1 MLQLKNIV
9 KTYTVGDTV
18 VHALN
23 GISLNFRNS
32 EFVSI
37 LGPSG
42 CGKTTTLNI
51 IGGLD
56 RYTSGDLLINGKSTT
71 MYKDRDWDTYRN
83 HSIGFVFQSYNLIPH
98 QSVLSNVE
106 LALTVSGVPKA
117 ERRRRARE
125 ALEKVGLGDQLSKR
139 PSQMSGGQMQRVSIA
154 RALVN
159 DPDILLADEP
169 TGALDTVTS
178 VQIMELLKEISKDKL
193 VIMVTHNPELAE
205 AYSTRIVQLRDGNL
219 IGDSDPYE
227 PDEAEINAVRS
238 APPKYAKG
246 KARMSTKTAFSLSLN
261 NLMTKKAR
269 TFLTSF
275 AGSIG
280 IIGIALILS
289 LSTGINNFIDQVQ
302 EDTLSTYPITIY
314 KTEQDYAALMG
325 AMQQTQ
331 ENVEGR
337 EPDDHTI
344 YIDDSLDQMMSATT
358 STVENN
364 LPAFKEFLDDH
375 ADELEDY
382 VLDIR
387 YTYNYTL
394 KVFSE
399 DGKTQVNP
407 TTIFENMGPAMGGI
421 SDMMGAMGSM
431 GGGFTIFDQM
441 IDNEDLI
448 HSQYELVGS
457 DSEWADD
464 PTEIMLVLDKNNA
477 ISNMVLYMLGI
488 KDQTE
493 IADILIEMFTNPD
506 YKVPKTDP
514 MDVEDFIGMTFLVV
528 PDSAYF
534 YESEDTFTVDGKVH
548 HIWKDVRNDPD
559 YDAEKFVKENGVE
572 ITISG
577 VIRPSTN
584 AMAASISSPIAYNTS
599 LQAYM
604 QEIIRESDVVRAQE
618 KLPGYDITTG
628 LEFDEGQYLGLSD
641 SEKADL
647 FDDFIHNNDEVMIQI
662 MLDYIKAA
670 EEKPDE
676 DSPVASMTK
685 DEKIT
690 YVMEQFDSLA
700 DTHPELFKSIMVGM
714 TKQSMVEQGMDQA
727 SIDRILVLFDSMS
740 ASDLKN
746 AMAQAGNSSDG
757 EKALRGYLQSLTEDE
772 LGKMVNQIMGNQIT
786 DDTDIRDRYTDEQ
799 LIQAFKLS
807 YLDYSDEQKAILY
820 NEYMPNTLSKNDMDD
835 VMEMLGW
842 YLDEEPASIS
852 IYSKDF
858 ASKDYIAALIDQYNA
873 DCEQDGHEEDAIHY
887 TDLIGLMMS
896 SITIIIDV
904 ISYVLI
910 AFVSIS
916 LVVSSIMIGIITYIS
931 VLERTKEIGILRS
944 IGASK
949 GDISKVFNAETAIVG
964 FAAGM
969 IGIIITVLL
978 NFPIS
983 WIVQGLSGMSGIN
996 AVLPWWGALG
1006 LVAISMALTLIAGLF
1021 PAALASKKDPVEA
1034 LRTE

>member
-106 LALTVSGVPKA
+106 LALTVSGVPRA

-169 TGALDTVTS
+169 TGALDTATS

-219 IGDSDPYE
+219 IGDTDPYE
-227 PDEAEINAVRS
+227 PTEQEIHEVRT
-238 APPKYAKG
+238 APPRVAKG
-246 KARMSTKTAFSLSLN
+246 KAKMATKTAFSLSLN

-314 KTEQDYAALMG
+314 KTEQDYSALMG

-337 EPDDHTI
+337 EPDDHTV
-344 YIDDSLDQMMSATT
+344 YIDDSMDQFVSAST
-358 STVENN
+358 SKVENN
-364 LPAFKEFLDDH
+364 LPAFKEFLDEH
-375 ADELEDY
+375 ADELRNY

-394 KVFSE
+394 RVYSE

-407 TTIFENMGPAMGGI
+407 TTIFENMGPAFSDI
-421 SDMMGAMGSM
+421 SNMMGALGSM
-431 GGGFTIFDQM
+431 GGGFNTFEQM
-441 IDNEDLI
+441 IDNEELI
-448 HSQYELVGS
+448 QSQYELVG
-457 DSEWADD
+457 DNSEWADD

-477 ISNMVLYMLGI
+477 ISNMTLYMLGI
-488 KDQTE
+488 KDQSE
-493 IADILIEMFTNPD
+493 IADMLVELFTNPD
-506 YKVPKTDP
+506 YVIPKTEP
-514 MDVEDFIGMTFLVV
+514 FDVDDFIGMTFLVV
-528 PDSAYF
+528 PDSAYY
-534 YESEDTFTVDGKVH
+534 YESEDTFTVDGKVY
-548 HIWKDVRNDPD
+548 HIWRDVRNDPD
-559 YDAEKFVKENGVE
+559 FDSEKFVKEHGVE

-577 VIRPSTN
+577 LIRPSKD
-584 AMAASISSPIAYNTS
+584 AMAASISSPIAYNTT
-599 LQAYM
+599 LQSYM
-604 QEIIRESDVVRAQE
+604 QEIIRESDVVHAQE
-618 KLPGYDITTG
+618 QIPEYDVTTG
-628 LEFDEGQYLGLSD
+628 KEFDRGQYLGLSTH
-641 SEKADL
+641 EKALL
-647 FDDFIHNNDEVMIQI
+647 FNDYILGNNDAIVEI
-662 MLDYIKAA
+662 MVDYIKASNQGN
-670 EEKPDE
+670 EQ
-676 DSPVASMTK
+676 DSPSAGMTK
-685 DEKIT
+685 DEKVT
-690 YVMEQFDSLA
+690 YVMEQFESLA
-700 DTHPELFKSIMVGM
+700 DSHPDVYKSIMLGM
-714 TKQSMVEQGMDQA
+714 MKQTMGDQYNSFA
-727 SIDRILVLFDSMS
+727 SYFENMS
-740 ASDLKN
+740 AQELK
-746 AMAQAGNSSDG
+746 AMMSQYGNSSTEG
-757 EKALRGYLQSLTEDE
+757 EKALRGYLQSLSDAQ
-772 LGKMVNQIMGNQIT
+772 LNSMVNQIMGGS
-786 DDTDIRDRYTDEQ
+786 DSVDIRDQYTDEQ
-799 LIQAFKLS
+799 LVDAFMKS
-807 YLDYSDEQKAILY
+807 YVGYSDAQKAILY
-820 NEYMPNTLSKNDMDD
+820 DEYMPNMLSENSKDE
-835 VMEMLGW
+835 VMAMFGW

-858 ASKDYIAALIDQYNA
+858 ASKDYIADMIKQYNK
-873 DCEQDGHEEDAIHY
+873 DCEADGREGDSIHY
-887 TDLIGLMMS
+887 TDIIGLMMS

-964 FAAGM
+964 FIAGM
-969 IGIIITVLL
+969 IGITVTVLL

-983 WIVQGLSGMSGIN
+983 WFVQWLAGMSGIN

-1006 LVAISMALTLIAGLF
+1006 LVAISMILTLIAGLF
-1021 PAALASKKDPVEA
+1021 PATLASKKDPVEA

>member
-9 KTYTVGDTV
+9 KTYTVGDNV
-18 VHALN
+18 VNALG

-205 AYSTRIVQLRDGNL
+205 QYSTRIVNLRDGHV

-227 PDEAEINAVRS
+227 PDESEVNAART
-238 APPKYAKG
+238 APPKVTKG
-246 KARMSTKTAFSLSLN
+246 KARMSTKTAFALSLN

-289 LSTGINNFIDQVQ
+289 LSTGINLFIDHVQ
-302 EDTLSTYPITIY
+302 EDTLSTYPITVY
-314 KTEQDYAALMG
+314 KTEQDYTALLG

-331 ENVEGR
+331 EDMAGR

-344 YIDDSLDQMMSATT
+344 YVDDSLAHMMSAT
-358 STVENN
+358 SSRVENN

-394 KVFSE
+394 KVYSE

-407 TTIFENMGPAMGGI
+407 TTIFENMGPAF
-421 SDMMGAMGSM
+421 SDLSGMMGAMGN
-431 GGGFTIFDQM
+431 FNTFEQM
-441 IDNEDLI
+441 IDNEELI
-448 HSQYELVGS
+448 QSQYELVGK
-457 DSEWADD
+457 DSKWADD

-477 ISNMVLYMLGI
+477 VSNMVLYMLGI
-488 KDQTE
+488 HDQKE
-493 IADILIEMFTNPD
+493 IADILVKIFTDPD
-506 YKVPKTDP
+506 YQVPEVAP
-514 MDVEDFIGMTFLVV
+514 MDVDDFIGMTFLVV
-528 PDSAYF
+528 PDSAYY
-534 YESEDTFTVDGKVH
+534 YESEETFTVDGKVH

-559 YDAEKFVKENGVE
+559 YDAEKFVRDNGVE
-572 ITISG
+572 ITITG
-577 VIRPSTN
+577 VIRPSKD

-599 LQAYM
+599 LQSYM
-604 QEIIRESDVVRAQE
+604 QEIIRDSDVVRAQE
-618 KLPGYDITTG
+618 KLPDYDITTG
-628 LEFDEGQYLGLSD
+628 KEFDKGQYLGLSAK
-641 SEKADL
+641 EKADL
-647 FDDFIHNNDEVMIQI
+647 FDAFIKDNNETMIQI
-662 MLDYIKAA
+662 MVDYIKAA
-670 EEKPDE
+670 EQKPE
-676 DSPVASMTK
+676 QDSEIAQMSK
-685 DEKIT
+685 DDKINFI
-690 YVMEQFDSLA
+690 MEQFATLSESAPDVY
-700 DTHPELFKSIMVGM
+700 KSIMLGM
-714 TKQSMVEQGMDQA
+714 MKQSMGAAYDSYAGYFE
-727 SIDRILVLFDSMS
+727 SMS
-740 ASDLKN
+740 AEQLK
-746 AMAQAGNSSDG
+746 ALMEQSGGSATES
-757 EKALRGYLQSLTEDE
+757 EKALRGYLQSLTDDE
-772 LGKMVNQIMGNQIT
+772 LTSTITKIKGGNAES
-786 DDTDIRDRYTDEQ
+786 DDVRDRYTDEQ
-799 LIQAFKLS
+799 LVEAFLAS
-807 YLDYSDEQKAILY
+807 YAAYTDEQKAILY
-820 NEYMPNTLSKNDMDD
+820 DEYMPDMLSPNSTDR
-835 VMEMLGW
+835 VMAMFGW
-842 YLDEEPASIS
+842 YLDEQPASIS
-852 IYSKDF
+852 IYSKNF
-858 ASKDYIAALIDQYNA
+858 ASKDHIAALIDQYNK
-873 DCEQDGHEEDAIHY
+873 DCEEDGREEDTIHY

-949 GDISKVFNAETAIVG
+949 SDISKVFNAETAIVG
-964 FAAGM
+964 FIAGM
-969 IGIIITVLL
+969 IGITVTILL

-983 WIVQGLSGMSGIN
+983 WIVQALAKMPGIN
-996 AVLPWWGALG
+996 AVLPWWGGVG
-1006 LVAISMALTLIAGLF
+1006 LVAISMGLTLIAGLF
-1021 PAALASKKDPVEA
+1021 PAWLASKKDPVEA

>member
-9 KTYTVGDTV
+9 KTYTVGDNV
-18 VHALN
+18 VNALG

-205 AYSTRIVQLRDGNL
+205 QYSTRIVNLRDGHV

-227 PDEAEINAVRS
+227 PDEREVNAART
-238 APPKYAKG
+238 APPKVTKG
-246 KARMSTKTAFSLSLN
+246 KARMSTKTAFALSLN

-289 LSTGINNFIDQVQ
+289 LSTGINLFIDHVQ

-314 KTEQDYAALMG
+314 KTEQDYAALLG

-331 ENVEGR
+331 EDMAGR

-344 YIDDSLDQMMSATT
+344 YVDDSLAHMMSAT
-358 STVENN
+358 SSRVENN

-394 KVFSE
+394 KVYSE

-407 TTIFENMGPAMGGI
+407 TTIFENMGPAF
-421 SDMMGAMGSM
+421 SDLSGMMGAMGN
-431 GGGFTIFDQM
+431 FNTFEQM
-441 IDNEDLI
+441 IDNEELI
-448 HSQYELVGS
+448 QSQYELVGK
-457 DSEWADD
+457 DSKWADD

-477 ISNMVLYMLGI
+477 VSNMVLYMLGI
-488 KDQTE
+488 HDQKE
-493 IADILIEMFTNPD
+493 IADILVKIFTDPD
-506 YKVPKTDP
+506 YQVPEVAP
-514 MDVEDFIGMTFLVV
+514 MDVDDFIGMTFLVV
-528 PDSAYF
+528 PDSAYY
-534 YESEDTFTVDGKVH
+534 YESEETFTVDGKVH

-559 YDAEKFVKENGVE
+559 YDAEKFVRDNGVE
-572 ITISG
+572 ITITG
-577 VIRPSTN
+577 VIRPSKD

-599 LQAYM
+599 LQSYM
-604 QEIIRESDVVRAQE
+604 QEIIRDSDVVRAQE
-618 KLPGYDITTG
+618 KLPDYDITTG
-628 LEFDEGQYLGLSD
+628 KEFDKGQYLGLSAK
-641 SEKADL
+641 EKADL
-647 FDDFIHNNDEVMIQI
+647 FDTFIKDNNETMIQI
-662 MLDYIKAA
+662 MVDYIKAA
-670 EEKPDE
+670 EQKPE
-676 DSPVASMTK
+676 QDSEIAQMSK
-685 DEKIT
+685 DDKINFI
-690 YVMEQFDSLA
+690 MEQFATLSESAPDVY
-700 DTHPELFKSIMVGM
+700 KSIMLGM
-714 TKQSMVEQGMDQA
+714 MKQSMGAAYDSYAGYFE
-727 SIDRILVLFDSMS
+727 SMS
-740 ASDLKN
+740 AEQLK
-746 AMAQAGNSSDG
+746 ALMEQSGGSATES
-757 EKALRGYLQSLTEDE
+757 EKALRGYLQSLTDDE
-772 LGKMVNQIMGNQIT
+772 LTSTITKIKGGNAES
-786 DDTDIRDRYTDEQ
+786 DDVRDRYTDEQ
-799 LIQAFKLS
+799 LVEAFLVS
-807 YLDYSDEQKAILY
+807 YAAYTDEQKAILY
-820 NEYMPNTLSKNDMDD
+820 DEYMPDMLSPNSTDR
-835 VMEMLGW
+835 VMAMFGW
-842 YLDEEPASIS
+842 YLDEQPASIS
-852 IYSKDF
+852 IYSKNF
-858 ASKDYIAALIDQYNA
+858 ASKDHIAALIDQYNK
-873 DCEQDGHEEDAIHY
+873 DCEEDGREEDTIHY

-949 GDISKVFNAETAIVG
+949 SDISKVFNAETAIVG
-964 FAAGM
+964 FIAGM
-969 IGIIITVLL
+969 IGITVTIML

-983 WIVQGLSGMSGIN
+983 WIVQALAKMPGIN
-996 AVLPWWGALG
+996 AVLPWWGGVG
-1006 LVAISMALTLIAGLF
+1006 LVAISMGLTLIAGLF
-1021 PAALASKKDPVEA
+1021 PAWLASKKDPVEA

>member
-9 KTYTVGDTV
+9 KTYTVGDNV
-18 VHALN
+18 VNALG

-205 AYSTRIVQLRDGNL
+205 QYSTRIVNLRDGHV

-227 PDEAEINAVRS
+227 PDESEVNAART
-238 APPKYAKG
+238 APPKVTKG
-246 KARMSTKTAFSLSLN
+246 KARMSTKTAFALSLN

-289 LSTGINNFIDQVQ
+289 LSTGINLFIDHVQ
-302 EDTLSTYPITIY
+302 EDTLSTYPITVY
-314 KTEQDYAALMG
+314 KTEQDYTALLG

-331 ENVEGR
+331 EDMAGR

-344 YIDDSLDQMMSATT
+344 YVDDSLAHMMSAT
-358 STVENN
+358 SSRVENN

-394 KVFSE
+394 KVYSE

-407 TTIFENMGPAMGGI
+407 TTIFENMGPAF
-421 SDMMGAMGSM
+421 SDLSGMMGAMGN
-431 GGGFTIFDQM
+431 FNTFEQM
-441 IDNEDLI
+441 IDNEELI
-448 HSQYELVGS
+448 QSQYELVGK
-457 DSEWADD
+457 DSKWADD

-477 ISNMVLYMLGI
+477 VSNMVLYMLGI
-488 KDQTE
+488 HDQKE
-493 IADILIEMFTNPD
+493 IADILVKIFTDPD
-506 YKVPKTDP
+506 YQVPEVAP
-514 MDVEDFIGMTFLVV
+514 MDVDDFIGMTFLVV
-528 PDSAYF
+528 PDSAYY
-534 YESEDTFTVDGKVH
+534 YESEETFTVDGKVH

-559 YDAEKFVKENGVE
+559 YDAEKFVRDNGVE
-572 ITISG
+572 ITITG
-577 VIRPSTN
+577 VIRPSKD

-599 LQAYM
+599 LQSYM
-604 QEIIRESDVVRAQE
+604 QEIIRDSDVVRAQE
-618 KLPGYDITTG
+618 KLPDYDITTG
-628 LEFDEGQYLGLSD
+628 KEFDKGQYLGLSAK
-641 SEKADL
+641 EKADL
-647 FDDFIHNNDEVMIQI
+647 FDAFIKDNNETMIQI
-662 MLDYIKAA
+662 MVDYIKAA
-670 EEKPDE
+670 EQKPE
-676 DSPVASMTK
+676 QDSEIAQMSK
-685 DEKIT
+685 DDKINFI
-690 YVMEQFDSLA
+690 MEQFATLSESAPDVY
-700 DTHPELFKSIMVGM
+700 KSIMLGM
-714 TKQSMVEQGMDQA
+714 MKQSMGAAYDSYAGYFE
-727 SIDRILVLFDSMS
+727 SMS
-740 ASDLKN
+740 AEQLK
-746 AMAQAGNSSDG
+746 ALMEQSGGSATES
-757 EKALRGYLQSLTEDE
+757 EKALRGYLQSLTDDE
-772 LGKMVNQIMGNQIT
+772 LTSTITKIKGGNAES
-786 DDTDIRDRYTDEQ
+786 DDVRDRYTDEQ
-799 LIQAFKLS
+799 LVEAFLVS
-807 YLDYSDEQKAILY
+807 YAAYTDEQKAILY
-820 NEYMPNTLSKNDMDD
+820 DEYMPDMLSPNSTDR
-835 VMEMLGW
+835 VMAMFGW
-842 YLDEEPASIS
+842 YLDEQPASIS

-858 ASKDYIAALIDQYNA
+858 ASKDHIAAMIDQYNK
-873 DCEQDGHEEDAIHY
+873 DCEEDGHEEDTIHY

-949 GDISKVFNAETAIVG
+949 SDISKVFNAETAIVG
-964 FAAGM
+964 FIAGM
-969 IGIIITVLL
+969 IGITVTILL

-983 WIVQGLSGMSGIN
+983 WIVQALAKMPGIN
-996 AVLPWWGALG
+996 AVLPWWGGIG
-1006 LVAISMALTLIAGLF
+1006 LVAISMGLTLIAGLF
-1021 PAALASKKDPVEA
+1021 PAWLASKKDPVEA

>member
-9 KTYTVGDTV
+9 KTYTVGDNV
-18 VHALN
+18 VNALG

-205 AYSTRIVQLRDGNL
+205 QYSTRIVNLRDGHV

-227 PDEAEINAVRS
+227 PDESEVNAART
-238 APPKYAKG
+238 APPKVTKG
-246 KARMSTKTAFSLSLN
+246 KARMSTKTAFALSLN

-289 LSTGINNFIDQVQ
+289 LSTGINLFIDHVQ
-302 EDTLSTYPITIY
+302 EDTLSTYPITVY
-314 KTEQDYAALMG
+314 KTEQDYTALLG

-331 ENVEGR
+331 EDMAGR

-344 YIDDSLDQMMSATT
+344 YVDDSLAHMMSAT
-358 STVENN
+358 SSRVENN

-394 KVFSE
+394 KVYSE

-407 TTIFENMGPAMGGI
+407 TTIFENMGPAF
-421 SDMMGAMGSM
+421 SDLSGMMGAMGN
-431 GGGFTIFDQM
+431 FNTFEQM
-441 IDNEDLI
+441 IDNEELI
-448 HSQYELVGS
+448 QSQYELVGK
-457 DSEWADD
+457 DSKWADD

-477 ISNMVLYMLGI
+477 VSNMVLYMLGI
-488 KDQTE
+488 HDQKE
-493 IADILIEMFTNPD
+493 IADILVKIFTDPD
-506 YKVPKTDP
+506 YKVPEVDP
-514 MDVEDFIGMTFLVV
+514 MDVDDFIGMTFLVV
-528 PDSAYF
+528 PDSAYY
-534 YESEDTFTVDGKVH
+534 YESEETFTVDGKVH

-559 YDAEKFVKENGVE
+559 YDAEKFVRDNGVE
-572 ITISG
+572 ITITG
-577 VIRPSTN
+577 VIRPSKD

-599 LQAYM
+599 LQSYM
-604 QEIIRESDVVRAQE
+604 QEIIRDSDVVRAQE
-618 KLPGYDITTG
+618 KLPDYDITTG
-628 LEFDEGQYLGLSD
+628 KEFDKGQYLGLSAK
-641 SEKADL
+641 EKADL
-647 FDDFIHNNDEVMIQI
+647 FDAFIKDNNETMIQI
-662 MLDYIKAA
+662 MVDYIKAA
-670 EEKPDE
+670 EQKPE
-676 DSPVASMTK
+676 QDSEIAQMSK
-685 DEKIT
+685 DDKINFI
-690 YVMEQFDSLA
+690 MEQFATLSESAPDVY
-700 DTHPELFKSIMVGM
+700 KSIMLGM
-714 TKQSMVEQGMDQA
+714 MKQSMGAAYDSYAGYFE
-727 SIDRILVLFDSMS
+727 SMS
-740 ASDLKN
+740 AEQLK
-746 AMAQAGNSSDG
+746 ALMEQSGGSATES
-757 EKALRGYLQSLTEDE
+757 EKALRGYLQSLTDDE
-772 LGKMVNQIMGNQIT
+772 LTSTITKIKGGNAES
-786 DDTDIRDRYTDEQ
+786 DDVRDRYTDEQ
-799 LIQAFKLS
+799 LVEAFLVS
-807 YLDYSDEQKAILY
+807 YAAYTDEQKAILY
-820 NEYMPNTLSKNDMDD
+820 DEYMPDMLSPNSTDR
-835 VMEMLGW
+835 VMAMFGW
-842 YLDEEPASIS
+842 YLDEQPASIS
-852 IYSKDF
+852 IYSKNF
-858 ASKDYIAALIDQYNA
+858 ASKDHIAALIDQYNK
-873 DCEQDGHEEDAIHY
+873 DCEEDGREEDTIHY

-949 GDISKVFNAETAIVG
+949 SDISKVFNAETAIVG
-964 FAAGM
+964 FIAGM
-969 IGIIITVLL
+969 IGITVTILL

-983 WIVQGLSGMSGIN
+983 WIVQALAKMPGIN
-996 AVLPWWGALG
+996 AVLPWWGGVG
-1006 LVAISMALTLIAGLF
+1006 LVAISMGLTLIAGLF
-1021 PAALASKKDPVEA
+1021 PAWLASKKDPVEA

>member
-9 KTYTVGDTV
+9 KTYTVGDNV
-18 VHALN
+18 VNALG

-125 ALEKVGLGDQLSKR
+125 ALEKVGLGDQLHKR

-205 AYSTRIVQLRDGNL
+205 QYSTRIVNLRDGHV

-227 PDEAEINAVRS
+227 PDEAEINAARV
-238 APPKYAKG
+238 APPKVSKG

-289 LSTGINNFIDQVQ
+289 LSTGINRFIDQVQ

-314 KTEQDYAALMG
+314 KTEQDYSALMG

-331 ENVEGR
+331 EDIKGR

-344 YIDDSLDQMMSATT
+344 YIDDSLGHMMSAT
-358 STVENN
+358 SSRVENN
-364 LPAFKEFLDDH
+364 LPAFKEFLDEH
-375 ADELEDY
+375 EDELKDY

-394 KVFSE
+394 KVFSK
-399 DGKTQVNP
+399 DGKTQVSP
-407 TTIFENMGPAMGGI
+407 TTIFDNMGPAF
-421 SDMMGAMGSM
+421 SDLSGMMGMLGNINT
-431 GGGFTIFDQM
+431 FEQM
-441 IDNEDLI
+441 IDNEELI
-448 HSQYELVGS
+448 HSQYELVGK

-464 PTEIMLVLDKNNA
+464 PTEVMLVLDKNNA
-477 ISNMVLYMLGI
+477 ISNMVLYMLGVN
-488 KDQTE
+488 DQAE
-493 IADILIEMFTNPD
+493 IADTLIKIFTDPD
-506 YKVPKTDP
+506 YEIPAVDP
-514 MDVEDFIGMTFLVV
+514 MDVDDFIGMTFLVV
-528 PDSAYF
+528 PDSAYY
-534 YESEDTFTVDGKVH
+534 YESEETFTVDGKVH

-559 YDAEKFVKENGVE
+559 YDAEKFIKQNGIEV
-572 ITISG
+572 TISG
-577 VIRPSTN
+577 VIRPSKD

-599 LQAYM
+599 LQTYM
-604 QEIIRESDVVRAQE
+604 QEIIRDSDVVRAQE
-618 KLPGYDITTG
+618 KLPDYDITTG
-628 LEFDEGQYLGLSD
+628 KEFDRGQYLGLSAF
-641 SEKADL
+641 EKAEL
-647 FDDFIHNNDEVMIQI
+647 FDAFIKDNNEVMINI
-662 MLDYIKAA
+662 MLDYLKAA
-670 EEKPDE
+670 EQKPEQD
-676 DSPVASMTK
+676 DALAGMTK
-685 DEKIT
+685 DDKIDFIIQ
-690 YVMEQFDSLA
+690 QFATMA
-700 DTHPELFKSIMVGM
+700 DTHPDLYKSIMIGM
-714 TKQSMVEQGMDQA
+714 TKHTMGSTYTD
-727 SIDRILVLFDSMS
+727 LVATMMESMS
-740 ASDLKN
+740 AAELK
-746 AMAQAGNSSDG
+746 AFMEKSGGSAAES
-757 EKALRGYLQSLTEDE
+757 EKALRGYLQSLTDE
-772 LGKMVNQIMGNQIT
+772 ELNSTVSKLKGTNT
-786 DDTDIRDRYTDEQ
+786 DSGDIRDRYTDDQ
-799 LIQAFKLS
+799 LIQAFTAV
-807 YLDYSDEQKAILY
+807 YAGYTDQQKAILY
-820 NEYMPNTLSKNDMDD
+820 DEYMPDMLSPNSVDR
-835 VMEMLGW
+835 VMSNFGW
-842 YLDEEPASIS
+842 YLDENPASIS

-858 ASKDYIAALIDQYNA
+858 ASKDYITALIDQYNKE
-873 DCEQDGHEEDAIHY
+873 CEANGHEEDAIHF
-887 TDLIGLMMS
+887 TDMIGLMMS

-916 LVVSSIMIGIITYIS
+916 LIVSSIMIGIITYIS

-949 GDISKVFNAETAIVG
+949 SDISKVFNAETAIVG
-964 FAAGM
+964 FMAGM
-969 IGIIITVLL
+969 IGIVVTILL

-983 WIVQGLSGMSGIN
+983 WIVQALADMPGIH
-996 AVLPWWGALG
+996 AVLPWWGGVG
-1006 LVAISMALTLIAGLF
+1006 LVAISMVLTLIAGLF
-1021 PAALASKKDPVEA
+1021 PAWMASKKDPVEA

>member
-9 KTYTVGDTV
+9 KTYTVGDNV
-18 VHALN
+18 VNALG

-117 ERRRRARE
+117 ERRRRAKE
-125 ALEKVGLGDQLSKR
+125 ALEKVGLGDQLGKR

-205 AYSTRIVQLRDGNL
+205 QYSTRIVNLRDGHV

-227 PDEAEINAVRS
+227 PDENEVNAARV
-238 APPKYAKG
+238 APPKVAKG
-246 KARMSTKTAFSLSLN
+246 KAKMSTKTAFSLSLN

-289 LSTGINNFIDQVQ
+289 LSTGINLFIDQVQ

-314 KTEQDYAALMG
+314 KTEQDYSALMG

-331 ENVEGR
+331 QDVEGR
-337 EPDDHTI
+337 EPDDHTVF
-344 YIDDSLDQMMSATT
+344 IDDSLDQMMSATT

-364 LPAFKEFLDDH
+364 LPAFKEFLDEH
-375 ADELEDY
+375 AEELKDY

-394 KVFSE
+394 KVYSE

-407 TTIFENMGPAMGGI
+407 TTIFENMGPAFSDL
-421 SDMMGAMGSM
+421 SDMMGALGSM
-431 GGGFTIFDQM
+431 GGGFNTFEQM
-441 IDNEDLI
+441 IDNQDLI
-448 HSQYELVGS
+448 QTQYELVGK

-477 ISNMVLYMLGI
+477 VSNMVLYMLGI
-488 KDQTE
+488 KDQSE
-493 IADILIEMFTNPD
+493 IPDMLIKIFTDPD
-506 YKVPKTDP
+506 YKIPETAP
-514 MDVEDFIGMTFLVV
+514 MDVDDFIGMTFLVV
-528 PDSAYF
+528 PDSAYY
-534 YESEDTFTVDGKVH
+534 YESEETFTVDGKVH

-559 YDAEKFVKENGVE
+559 YDAEKFVKQNGIE

-577 VIRPSTN
+577 VIRPSKD

-599 LQAYM
+599 LQTYM
-604 QEIIRESDVVRAQE
+604 QEIIRDSDVVRAQE
-618 KLPGYDITTG
+618 KLPDYDITTG
-628 LEFDEGQYLGLSD
+628 KEFDKGQYLGLSAKD
-641 SEKADL
+641 KADL
-647 FDDFIHNNDEVMIQI
+647 FDDFIKNNDEVMIQI
-662 MLDYIKAA
+662 MVDYIKAA
-670 EEKPDE
+670 EQKPE
-676 DSPVASMTK
+676 QDSEIAQMSKDDKINFIMQNMDSM
-685 DEKIT
+685 
-690 YVMEQFDSLA
+690 V
-700 DTHPELFKSIMVGM
+700 DTNPDVYKSIIIGM
-714 TKQSMVEQGMDQA
+714 TKLALGSSYNDMIAGM
-727 SIDRILVLFDSMS
+727 LEGMS
-740 ASDLKN
+740 AAELK
-746 AMAQAGNSSDG
+746 ATMENSGGSATEN
-757 EKALRGYLQSLTEDE
+757 EKSLRGYLQSLTEDE
-772 LGKMVNQIMGNQIT
+772 LTLTVTKIKGGSAGS
-786 DDTDIRDRYTDEQ
+786 DDIRDRYTDEQ
-799 LIQAFKLS
+799 LVEAFKQS
-807 YLDYSDEQKAILY
+807 YDDYSDQQKAILY
-820 NEYMPNTLSKNDMDD
+820 DEYMPNQLSPNSTDK
-835 VMEMLGW
+835 VMAMFGW
-842 YLDEEPASIS
+842 YLDENPASIS

-858 ASKDYIAALIDQYNA
+858 AAKDYIAAMIDQYNK
-873 DCEQDGHEEDAIHY
+873 DCEDGGREEDAIHY

-949 GDISKVFNAETAIVG
+949 SDISKVFNAETAIVG
-964 FAAGM
+964 FIAGM
-969 IGIIITVLL
+969 IGITVTILL

-983 WIVQGLSGMSGIN
+983 WIVQALADMPGIN
-996 AVLPWWGALG
+996 AVLPWWGGVG

-1021 PAALASKKDPVEA
+1021 PAWLASKKDPVEA

>member
-9 KTYTVGDTV
+9 KTYTVGDNV
-18 VHALN
+18 VNALG

-205 AYSTRIVQLRDGNL
+205 QYSTRIVNLRDGHV

-227 PDEAEINAVRS
+227 PDESEVNAART
-238 APPKYAKG
+238 APPKVTKG
-246 KARMSTKTAFSLSLN
+246 KARMSTKTAFALSLN

-289 LSTGINNFIDQVQ
+289 LSTGINLFIDHVQ
-302 EDTLSTYPITIY
+302 EDTLSTYPITVY
-314 KTEQDYAALMG
+314 KTEQDYTALLG

-331 ENVEGR
+331 EDMAGR

-344 YIDDSLDQMMSATT
+344 YVDDSLAHMMSAT
-358 STVENN
+358 SSRVENN

-394 KVFSE
+394 KVYSE

-407 TTIFENMGPAMGGI
+407 TTIFENMGPAF
-421 SDMMGAMGSM
+421 SDLSGMMGAMGN
-431 GGGFTIFDQM
+431 FNTFEQM
-441 IDNEDLI
+441 IDNEELI
-448 HSQYELVGS
+448 QSQYELVGK
-457 DSEWADD
+457 DSKWADD

-477 ISNMVLYMLGI
+477 VSNMVLYMLGI
-488 KDQTE
+488 HDQKE
-493 IADILIEMFTNPD
+493 IADILVKIFTDPD
-506 YKVPKTDP
+506 YQVPEVAP
-514 MDVEDFIGMTFLVV
+514 MDVDDFIGMTFLVV
-528 PDSAYF
+528 PDSAYY
-534 YESEDTFTVDGKVH
+534 YESEETFTVDGKVH

-559 YDAEKFVKENGVE
+559 YDAEKFVRDNGVE
-572 ITISG
+572 ITITG
-577 VIRPSTN
+577 VIRPSKD

-599 LQAYM
+599 LQSYM
-604 QEIIRESDVVRAQE
+604 QEIIRDSDVVRAQE
-618 KLPGYDITTG
+618 KLPDYDITTG
-628 LEFDEGQYLGLSD
+628 KEFDKGQYLGLSAK
-641 SEKADL
+641 EKADL
-647 FDDFIHNNDEVMIQI
+647 FDAFIKDNNETMIQI
-662 MLDYIKAA
+662 MVDYIKAA
-670 EEKPDE
+670 EQKPE
-676 DSPVASMTK
+676 QDSEIAQMSK
-685 DEKIT
+685 DDKINFI
-690 YVMEQFDSLA
+690 MEQFATLSESAPDVY
-700 DTHPELFKSIMVGM
+700 KSIMLGM
-714 TKQSMVEQGMDQA
+714 MKQSMGAAYDSYAGYFE
-727 SIDRILVLFDSMS
+727 SMS
-740 ASDLKN
+740 AEQLK
-746 AMAQAGNSSDG
+746 ALMEQSGGSATES
-757 EKALRGYLQSLTEDE
+757 EKALRGYLQSLTDDE
-772 LGKMVNQIMGNQIT
+772 LTSTITKIKGGNAES
-786 DDTDIRDRYTDEQ
+786 DDVRDRYTDEQ
-799 LIQAFKLS
+799 LVEAFLVS
-807 YLDYSDEQKAILY
+807 YAAYTDEQKAILY
-820 NEYMPNTLSKNDMDD
+820 DEYMPDMLSPNSTDR
-835 VMEMLGW
+835 VMAMFGW
-842 YLDEEPASIS
+842 YLDEQPASIS

-858 ASKDYIAALIDQYNA
+858 ASKDHIAAMIDQYNK
-873 DCEQDGHEEDAIHY
+873 DCEEDGHEEDTIHY

-949 GDISKVFNAETAIVG
+949 SDISKVFNAETAIVG
-964 FAAGM
+964 FIAGM
-969 IGIIITVLL
+969 IGITVTIML

-983 WIVQGLSGMSGIN
+983 WIVQALAKMPGIN
-996 AVLPWWGALG
+996 AVLPWWGGVG
-1006 LVAISMALTLIAGLF
+1006 LVAISMGLTLIAGLF
-1021 PAALASKKDPVEA
+1021 PAWLASKKDPVEA

>member
-18 VHALN
+18 VNAL
-23 GISLNFRNS
+23 GGVSLSFRNS

-125 ALEKVGLGDQLSKR
+125 ALEKVGLGDQLHKR

-205 AYSTRIVQLRDGNL
+205 QYSTRIVNLRDGHV

-227 PDEAEINAVRS
+227 PDENEVNAART
-238 APPKYAKG
+238 APPRVTKG

-289 LSTGINNFIDQVQ
+289 LSTGINLFIDQVQ

-314 KTEQDYAALMG
+314 KTEQDFAALMG

-331 ENVEGR
+331 EDMAGR

-344 YIDDSLDQMMSATT
+344 FIDDSLDQMMSATS

-375 ADELEDY
+375 AEELEDY

-394 KVFSE
+394 KVYSE

-407 TTIFENMGPAMGGI
+407 TTIFDNMGPAFSDI
-421 SDMMGAMGSM
+421 SSMMGAMGNM
-431 GGGFTIFDQM
+431 GGGFTTFEQM
-441 IDNEDLI
+441 IDNKPLI
-448 HSQYELVGS
+448 QSQYELVGD

-488 KDQTE
+488 KDQSE
-493 IADILIEMFTNPD
+493 IPDLLIKLFTDPD
-506 YKVPKTDP
+506 FEIPKTDP
-514 MDVEDFIGMTFLVV
+514 MDVDDFVGMTFLVV
-528 PDSAYF
+528 PDSAYY
-534 YESEDTFTVDGKVH
+534 YESEETFTVDGKVH

-559 YDAEKFVKENGVE
+559 YDAERFVKENGVE
-572 ITISG
+572 ITVSG
-577 VIRPSTN
+577 VIRPSKS

-599 LQAYM
+599 LQTYM
-604 QEIIRESDVVRAQE
+604 QEIIRNSDVVRAQE
-618 KLPGYDITTG
+618 KLPDYDITTG
-628 LEFDEGQYLGLSD
+628 KEFDRGQYLGLTASQ
-641 SEKADL
+641 KADL
-647 FDDFIHNNDEVMIQI
+647 FDDYIMDHKDVMIEI
-662 MLDYIKAA
+662 MLDYIKHA
-670 EEKPDE
+670 EQ
-676 DSPVASMTK
+676 DSEQDSEIAQMTR
-685 DEKIT
+685 DDKINF
-690 YVMEQFDSLA
+690 VMENMDSLIDSNPDLYKA
-700 DTHPELFKSIMVGM
+700 IILGM
-714 TKQSMVEQGMDQA
+714 TKHTMGSDYNDMIGTMLDKMTAE
-727 SIDRILVLFDSMS
+727 
-740 ASDLKN
+740 DLKN
-746 AMAQAGNSSDG
+746 AMLQSGGSSSDS
-757 EKALRGYLQSLTEDE
+757 EKMLRGYLQSLT
-772 LGKMVNQIMGNQIT
+772 
-786 DDTDIRDRYTDEQ
+786 DDDLDGYVLKIKGGSSADDDNIRDKYTDEQ
-799 LIQAFKLS
+799 LTQAFMQS
-807 YLDYSDEQKAILY
+807 YLGYNDQQKAILY
-820 NEYMPNTLSKNDMDD
+820 DEYMPDMLSPNSEEK
-835 VMEMLGW
+835 VMGMFGW

-858 ASKDYIAALIDQYNA
+858 ASKDYIAALIDQYN
-873 DCEQDGHEEDAIHY
+873 QDAEDDGREEDAIHY
-887 TDLIGLMMS
+887 TDLVGMMMS

-969 IGIIITVLL
+969 IGIIITILL

-983 WIVQGLSGMSGIN
+983 WIVQGLSGMSGIH
-996 AVLPWWGALG
+996 AVLPWWGGVG
-1006 LVAISMALTLIAGLF
+1006 LVAISMGLTLIAGLF
-1021 PAALASKKDPVEA
+1021 PAWLASKKDPVEA

>member
-9 KTYTVGDTV
+9 KTYTVGDNV
-18 VHALN
+18 VHALG

-98 QSVLSNVE
+98 QSVLANVE
-106 LALTVSGVPKA
+106 LALTVSGVPRA
-117 ERRRRARE
+117 ERRRRAKE

-205 AYSTRIVQLRDGNL
+205 QYSTRIVNLRDGHV

-227 PDEAEINAVRS
+227 PEEAEVEAART
-238 APPKYAKG
+238 APAKVEKG
-246 KARMSTKTAFSLSLN
+246 KAKMSTKTAFNLSLN

-289 LSTGINNFIDQVQ
+289 LSTGINLFIDQVQ

-314 KTEQDYAALMG
+314 KTEQDYSALMG

-331 ENVEGR
+331 DNVEGR

-344 YIDDSLDQMMSATT
+344 YVDDSLDQLVSAST

-364 LPAFKEFLDDH
+364 LPAFKEFLDAH
-375 ADELEDY
+375 ADELKDY
-382 VLDIR
+382 VLEIR

-394 KVFSE
+394 RVYSD

-407 TTIFENMGPAMGGI
+407 TTIFENMGPSFSGM
-421 SDMMGAMGSM
+421 SDMMAMLGSM
-431 GGGFTIFDQM
+431 GGGFNTFEQM
-441 IDNEDLI
+441 IDNRELI
-448 HSQYELVGS
+448 QSQYELVGEN
-457 DSEWADD
+457 SEWATE

-488 KDQTE
+488 KDQGE
-493 IADILIEMFTNPD
+493 IADMLVEIFTNPD
-506 YKVPKTDP
+506 YEIPKTDP
-514 MDVEDFIGMTFLVV
+514 FEVDDFIGMTFLVV

-534 YESEDTFTVDGKVH
+534 YESEETFTVDGKTY

-559 YDAEKFVKENGVE
+559 FDSEKFVKEHGVT

-577 VIRPSTN
+577 VIRPSGD
-584 AMAASISSPIAYNTS
+584 ALASSISSPIAYNTS
-599 LQAYM
+599 LQTYM
-604 QEIIRESDVVRAQE
+604 QEIIRASDVVKAQE
-618 KLPGYDITTG
+618 QLPDYDITTG
-628 LEFDEGQYLGLSD
+628 LEFDRGQYLGLSV
-641 SEKADL
+641 SEKASL
-647 FDDFIHNNDEVMIQI
+647 FDSFILSNQETMIQI
-662 MLDYIKAA
+662 MVDFITEAEKNPEQDSMLDGMSR
-670 EEKPDE
+670 D
-676 DSPVASMTK
+676 D
-685 DEKIT
+685 KINFI
-690 YVMEQFDSLA
+690 MENFDSLSTKYP
-700 DTHPELFKSIMVGM
+700 DLYKSMMLGM
-714 TKQSMVEQGMDQA
+714 MKQSMGSAYDNYASYFEGMSSEQLKGMMEQY
-727 SIDRILVLFDSMS
+727 
-740 ASDLKN
+740 
-746 AMAQAGNSSDG
+746 GTSSTEG
-757 EKALRGYLQSLTEDE
+757 EKALRGYLQSLTD
-772 LGKMVNQIMGNQIT
+772 NQLDSAVITIKGGNNA
-786 DDTDIRDRYTDEQ
+786 DSSDVRDRYTDDQ
-799 LIQAFKLS
+799 LVQAFMQS
-807 YLDYSDEQKAILY
+807 YMGFDKQQKALLY
-820 NEYMPNTLSKNDMDD
+820 DEYMPNTLSKNSKDD
-835 VMEMLGW
+835 IMEAFGW
-842 YLDEEPASIS
+842 YLDEQPASIS

-858 ASKDYIAALIDQYNA
+858 AAKDYIAALIEQYNK
-873 DCEQDGHEEDAIHY
+873 DCEADGREEDAIHY
-887 TDLIGLMMS
+887 TDVIGLMMS

-916 LVVSSIMIGIITYIS
+916 LIVSSIMIGIITYIS

-949 GDISKVFNAETAIVG
+949 MDITKVFNAETAIVG
-964 FAAGM
+964 LAAGL
-969 IGIIITVLL
+969 IGIIITILL

-983 WIVQGLSGMSGIN
+983 WVVQALSGMSGIH
-996 AVLPWWGALG
+996 AVLPWWGAVG
-1006 LVAISMALTLIAGLF
+1006 LVAISMSLTLLAGLF
-1021 PAALASKKDPVEA
+1021 PAWLASKKDPVEA
-1034 LRTE
+1034 LRSE

>member
-9 KTYTVGDTV
+9 KTYTVGDNV
-18 VHALN
+18 VNALG

-205 AYSTRIVQLRDGNL
+205 QYSTRIVNLRDGHV

-227 PDEAEINAVRS
+227 PDESEVNAART
-238 APPKYAKG
+238 APPKVTKG
-246 KARMSTKTAFSLSLN
+246 KARMSTKTAFALSLN

-289 LSTGINNFIDQVQ
+289 LSTGINLFIDHVQ
-302 EDTLSTYPITIY
+302 EDTLSTYPITVY
-314 KTEQDYAALMG
+314 KTEQDYTALLG

-331 ENVEGR
+331 EDMAGR

-344 YIDDSLDQMMSATT
+344 YVDDSLAHMMSAT
-358 STVENN
+358 SSRVENN

-394 KVFSE
+394 KVYSE

-407 TTIFENMGPAMGGI
+407 TTIFENMGPAF
-421 SDMMGAMGSM
+421 SDLSGMMGAMGN
-431 GGGFTIFDQM
+431 FNTFEQM
-441 IDNEDLI
+441 IDNEELI
-448 HSQYELVGS
+448 QSQYELVGK
-457 DSEWADD
+457 DSKWADD

-477 ISNMVLYMLGI
+477 VSNMVLYMLGI
-488 KDQTE
+488 HDQKE
-493 IADILIEMFTNPD
+493 IADILVKIFTDPD
-506 YKVPKTDP
+506 YQVPEVAP
-514 MDVEDFIGMTFLVV
+514 MDVDDFIGMTFLVV
-528 PDSAYF
+528 PDSAYY
-534 YESEDTFTVDGKVH
+534 YESEETFTVDGKVH

-559 YDAEKFVKENGVE
+559 YDAEKFVRDNGVE
-572 ITISG
+572 ITITG
-577 VIRPSTN
+577 VIRPSKD

-599 LQAYM
+599 LQSYM
-604 QEIIRESDVVRAQE
+604 QEIIRDSDVVRTQE
-618 KLPGYDITTG
+618 KLPDYDITTG
-628 LEFDEGQYLGLSD
+628 KEFDKGQYLGLSAK
-641 SEKADL
+641 EKADL
-647 FDDFIHNNDEVMIQI
+647 FDAFIKDNNETMIQI
-662 MLDYIKAA
+662 MVDYIKAA
-670 EEKPDE
+670 EQKPE
-676 DSPVASMTK
+676 QDSEIAQMSK
-685 DEKIT
+685 DDKINFI
-690 YVMEQFDSLA
+690 MEQFATLSESAPDVY
-700 DTHPELFKSIMVGM
+700 KSIMLGM
-714 TKQSMVEQGMDQA
+714 MKQSMGAAYDSYAGYFE
-727 SIDRILVLFDSMS
+727 SMS
-740 ASDLKN
+740 AEQLK
-746 AMAQAGNSSDG
+746 ALMEQSGGSATES
-757 EKALRGYLQSLTEDE
+757 EKALRGYLQSLTDDE
-772 LGKMVNQIMGNQIT
+772 LTSTITKIKGGNAES
-786 DDTDIRDRYTDEQ
+786 DDVRDRYTDEQ
-799 LIQAFKLS
+799 LVEAFLAS
-807 YLDYSDEQKAILY
+807 YAAYTDEQKAILY
-820 NEYMPNTLSKNDMDD
+820 DEYMPDMLSPNSTDR
-835 VMEMLGW
+835 VMAMFGW
-842 YLDEEPASIS
+842 YLDEQPASIS

-858 ASKDYIAALIDQYNA
+858 ASKDHIAAMIDQYNK
-873 DCEQDGHEEDAIHY
+873 DCEEDGHEEDTIHY

-949 GDISKVFNAETAIVG
+949 SDISKVFNAETAIVG
-964 FAAGM
+964 FIAGM
-969 IGIIITVLL
+969 IGITVTIML

-983 WIVQGLSGMSGIN
+983 WIVQALAKMPGIN
-996 AVLPWWGALG
+996 AVLPWWGGVG
-1006 LVAISMALTLIAGLF
+1006 LVAISMGLTLIAGLF
-1021 PAALASKKDPVEA
+1021 PAWLASKKDPVEA

>member
-23 GISLNFRNS
+23 GISLSFRNS

-125 ALEKVGLGDQLSKR
+125 ALEKVGLGDQLNKR

-205 AYSTRIVQLRDGNL
+205 AYSTRIVQLRDGHL

-227 PDEAEINAVRS
+227 PTEQEIQEVRT
-238 APPKYAKG
+238 APPRVAKG

-289 LSTGINNFIDQVQ
+289 LSTGINNFIDHVQ

-314 KTEQDYAALMG
+314 KTEQDYAALMS

-331 ENVEGR
+331 EEVEGR

-344 YIDDSLDQMMSATT
+344 YIDDSINKFVSASS

-364 LPAFKEFLDDH
+364 LPALKEFLDENE
-375 ADELEDY
+375 ALLEDY

-394 KVFSE
+394 RVYSE
-399 DGKTQVNP
+399 DGRTQVNP
-407 TTIFENMGPAMGGI
+407 TTIFENMGSAFGGV
-421 SDMMGAMGSM
+421 SDMMGALGSM
-431 GGGFTIFDQM
+431 GGLRTFEQM

-448 HSQYELVGS
+448 HSQYELVGK
-457 DSEWADD
+457 DSEWADE

-477 ISNMVLYMLGI
+477 LSNMTLYMLGI
-488 KDQTE
+488 KDQDE
-493 IADILIEMFTNPD
+493 IADILIKVFTDPD
-506 YKVPKTDP
+506 YEIPSTKP
-514 MDVEDFIGMTFLVV
+514 MDVDDFVGMTFLVV

-534 YESEDTFTVDGKVH
+534 YESEETFTVDGKVY
-548 HIWKDVRNDPD
+548 HIWKDIRNDPD
-559 YDAEKFVKENGVE
+559 FDSEKFIKENGVE

-577 VIRPSTN
+577 VIRPSAN
-584 AMAASISSPIAYNTS
+584 AMAASISSPIAYSTS
-599 LQAYM
+599 LQEYM
-604 QEIIRESDVVRAQE
+604 QEIVRDSDVVRAQE
-618 KLPGYDITTG
+618 RIPEYDITTG
-628 LEFDEGQYLGLSD
+628 LEFDRGQYLGLSD
-641 SEKADL
+641 RDKADL
-647 FDDFIHNNDEVMIQI
+647 FDDYIRENDQVMIQI
-662 MLDYIKAA
+662 MIDYIKAA
-670 EEKPDE
+670 EQAPDQDAALE
-676 DSPVASMTK
+676 GMSKDDKVAF
-685 DEKIT
+685 
-690 YVMEQFDSLA
+690 VMEQFATLA
-700 DTHPELFKSIMVGM
+700 DSHPDVYKSIMLGM
-714 TKQSMVEQGMDQA
+714 MKQNMGDAYNSYAGYFEAMTAEQ
-727 SIDRILVLFDSMS
+727 LS
-740 ASDLKN
+740 AL
-746 AMAQAGNSSDG
+746 MAQSGGSAADS
-757 EKALRGYLQSLTEDE
+757 EKALRGYLQSLADAD
-772 LGKMVNQIMGNQIT
+772 LDAMVVKIKTGESNSS
-786 DDTDIRDRYTDEQ
+786 TDIRDRYTDDQ

-807 YLDYSDEQKAILY
+807 YLDYSDAQKAILY
-820 NEYMPNTLSKNDMDD
+820 DEYMPNMLSENDIDD
-835 VMEMLGW
+835 IMRRLGW
-842 YLDEEPASIS
+842 YLDEEPNSIS

-858 ASKDYIAALIDQYNA
+858 AAKDYIVEMIDQYNEDAIA
-873 DCEQDGHEEDAIHY
+873 DGREEDEIHY
-887 TDLIGLMMS
+887 TDMIGLMMS

-969 IGIIITVLL
+969 IGIIVTILL

-1006 LVAISMALTLIAGLF
+1006 LVAISMVLTLIAGLF

>member
-1 MLQLKNIV
+1 MLQLQNIV

-71 MYKDRDWDTYRN
+71 QYKDRDWDTYRN

-106 LALTVSGVPKA
+106 LALTVSGVPRA

-169 TGALDTVTS
+169 TGALDTTTS

-227 PDEAEINAVRS
+227 PTEHEINAVRT
-238 APPKYAKG
+238 APPKVSKG

-314 KTEQDYAALMG
+314 KTEQDYSALMG

-337 EPDDHTI
+337 EPDDHTV
-344 YIDDSLDQMMSATT
+344 YIDDSMDQFVSAST
-358 STVENN
+358 SKVENN
-364 LPAFKEFLDDH
+364 LPAFKEFLEEH
-375 ADELEDY
+375 EDELQDY

-394 KVFSE
+394 RVFSA

-407 TTIFENMGPAMGGI
+407 TTIFDNMGPAFSDI
-421 SDMMGAMGSM
+421 SNMMGALGSM
-431 GGGFTIFDQM
+431 GGGFNTFEQM

-448 HSQYELVGS
+448 HSQYELVG
-457 DSEWADD
+457 DNSEWADD

-477 ISNMVLYMLGI
+477 ISNMTLYMLGI
-488 KDQTE
+488 KDQSE
-493 IADILIEMFTNPD
+493 IADMLIELFTNPD
-506 YKVPKTDP
+506 YKIPKTDP
-514 MDVEDFIGMTFLVV
+514 YDVDDFIGMTFLVV
-528 PDSAYF
+528 PESAYF
-534 YESEDTFTVDGKVH
+534 YESEETFTVDGKVY

-559 YDAEKFVKENGVE
+559 FDAEKFVKENGVE
-572 ITISG
+572 ITVSG
-577 VIRPSTN
+577 LIRPSKD
-584 AMAASISSPIAYNTS
+584 AMASSISSPIAYNTS

-604 QEIIRESDVVRAQE
+604 QDIIRDSDVVRAQE
-618 KLPGYDITTG
+618 KIPEYDITTG
-628 LEFDEGQYLGLSD
+628 LEFDHGQYLGLSTH
-641 SEKADL
+641 EKAIL
-647 FDDFIHNNDEVMIQI
+647 FNDYILGNTEVIVQI
-662 MLDYIKAA
+662 MVDYIKASNQGN
-670 EEKPDE
+670 EQ
-676 DSPVASMTK
+676 DSPSAGMSK
-685 DEKIT
+685 DEKVT

-700 DTHPELFKSIMVGM
+700 DTNPDVYKSIMLGM
-714 TKQSMVEQGMDQA
+714 MKQTMGDQYNSFA
-727 SIDRILVLFDSMS
+727 AYFENMS
-740 ASDLKN
+740 AQELK
-746 AMAQAGNSSDG
+746 AMMSQYGTSSTEG
-757 EKALRGYLQSLTEDE
+757 EKALRGYLQSLGDAQ
-772 LGKMVNQIMGNQIT
+772 LNSMVNRIMGGGSDNA
-786 DDTDIRDRYTDEQ
+786 DIRDQYTDEQ
-799 LIQAFKLS
+799 LVDAFMKS
-807 YLDYSDEQKAILY
+807 YVGYSDAQKAILY
-820 NEYMPNTLSKNDMDD
+820 DEYMPNMLSENDKDD
-835 VMEMLGW
+835 IMELFGW

-858 ASKDYIAALIDQYNA
+858 ASKDYIADMIDQYNK
-873 DCEQDGHEEDAIHY
+873 DCEADGHEEDSIHY
-887 TDLIGLMMS
+887 TDIVGMMMS

-916 LVVSSIMIGIITYIS
+916 LIVSSIMIGIITYIS

-964 FAAGM
+964 FIAGM
-969 IGIIITVLL
+969 IGIIVTILL

-983 WIVQGLSGMSGIN
+983 WFVQWLSGMSGIN

-1006 LVAISMALTLIAGLF
+1006 LVAISMVLTLIAGLF
-1021 PAALASKKDPVEA
+1021 PATLASKKDPVEA

>member
-9 KTYTVGDTV
+9 KTYTVGDNV
-18 VHALN
+18 VNALG

-125 ALEKVGLGDQLSKR
+125 ALEKVGLGDQLNKR

-205 AYSTRIVQLRDGNL
+205 QYSTRIVNLRDGHV

-227 PDEAEINAVRS
+227 PDEAEVNAART
-238 APPKYAKG
+238 APPRVSKG

-289 LSTGINNFIDQVQ
+289 LSTGINLFIDHVQ

-314 KTEQDYAALMG
+314 KTEQDYSALMG
-325 AMQQTQ
+325 AMQQTKD
-331 ENVEGR
+331 NVAGR

-344 YIDDSLDQMMSATT
+344 YVDDSLGQMMSAST
-358 STVENN
+358 SRVENN
-364 LPAFKEFLDDH
+364 LPAFKEFLD
-375 ADELEDY
+375 ANAEELEDY
-382 VLDIR
+382 ILDIR

-394 KVFSE
+394 KVYSAN
-399 DGKTQVNP
+399 GKTQVNP
-407 TTIFENMGPAMGGI
+407 TTIFENMGPAFSELSG
-421 SDMMGAMGSM
+421 MMGMLGSINT
-431 GGGFTIFDQM
+431 FEQM

-448 HSQYELVGS
+448 HSQYELVGE

-477 ISNMVLYMLGI
+477 VSNMVLYMLGI
-488 KDQTE
+488 KDQKE
-493 IADILIEMFTNPD
+493 IADILVKIFTDPD
-506 YKVPKTDP
+506 YEIPESDP
-514 MDVEDFIGMTFLVV
+514 MDVDDFIGMTFLVV

-534 YESEDTFTVDGKVH
+534 YESEETFTVDGKVH

-572 ITISG
+572 ITVSG
-577 VIRPSTN
+577 VIRPSKD

-604 QEIIRESDVVRAQE
+604 QDLIRESDVVRAQE
-618 KLPGYDITTG
+618 KIPEYDITTG
-628 LEFDEGQYLGLSD
+628 MEFDRGQYLGLSV
-641 SEKADL
+641 SQKADL
-647 FDDFIHNNDEVMIQI
+647 FDSFIMDHKEVMIQI
-662 MLDYIKAA
+662 MLDYLKAA
-670 EEKPDE
+670 EQDPDQ
-676 DSPVASMTK
+676 DDAIASMSK
-685 DEKIT
+685 DDKINLIMT
-690 YVMEQFDSLA
+690 QFESMPQTNPDMYKA
-700 DTHPELFKSIMVGM
+700 IIIGM
-714 TKQSMVEQGMDQA
+714 TKQSLGSSYNDMIAAMLEGMSAEELKALLAQ
-727 SIDRILVLFDSMS
+727 SGGS
-740 ASDLKN
+740 ASD
-746 AMAQAGNSSDG
+746 S
-757 EKALRGYLQSLTEDE
+757 EKALRGYLQSLSDE
-772 LGKMVNQIMGNQIT
+772 ELNATVAKLQGDESDSG
-786 DDTDIRDRYTDEQ
+786 DIRDRYTDEE
-799 LIQAFKLS
+799 LVQAFLNA
-807 YLDYSDEQKAILY
+807 YAGYHDDQKSILY
-820 NEYMPNTLSKNDMDD
+820 DEYMPNLLSPNSTDK
-835 VMEMLGW
+835 VMGMFGW
-842 YLDEEPASIS
+842 YLDENPASIS

-858 ASKDYIAALIDQYNA
+858 ASKDYITALIDQYNK
-873 DCEQDGHEEDAIHY
+873 DCEQDGRKEDAIHY

-916 LVVSSIMIGIITYIS
+916 LIVSSIMIGIITYIS

-949 GDISKVFNAETAIVG
+949 NDISKVFNAETAIVG
-964 FAAGM
+964 LIAGM
-969 IGIIITVLL
+969 IGITVTILL

-983 WIVQGLSGMSGIN
+983 WIVQALAKMPGIH
-996 AVLPWWGALG
+996 AVLPWWGAVG
-1006 LVAISMALTLIAGLF
+1006 LVAISMILTLIAGLF
-1021 PAALASKKDPVEA
+1021 PAVLASKKDPVEA

>member
-18 VHALN
+18 VQALG

-71 MYKDRDWDTYRN
+71 MYKDHDWDTYRN

-169 TGALDTVTS
+169 TGALDTATS

-205 AYSTRIVQLRDGNL
+205 AYSTRIVQLRDGHL
-219 IGDSDPYE
+219 MGDSDPYE
-227 PDEAEINAVRS
+227 PTEEEINAART
-238 APPKYAKG
+238 APPKYTKG

-314 KTEQDYAALMG
+314 KTEQDFAALMG

-331 ENVEGR
+331 EDVEGR

-344 YIDDSLDQMMSATT
+344 FIDDSLDQMMSATS

-364 LPAFKEFLDDH
+364 LPAFKEFLDEH

-394 KVFSE
+394 KVYSA

-407 TTIFENMGPAMGGI
+407 TTIFDNMGPAFSDI
-421 SDMMGAMGSM
+421 SNMMGAMGNM
-431 GGGFTIFDQM
+431 GGGFTTFEQM

-448 HSQYELVGS
+448 HSQYELVGD

-488 KDQTE
+488 KDQSE
-493 IADILIEMFTNPD
+493 IPDMLIQLFTNPD
-506 YKVPKTDP
+506 FEIPKTDP
-514 MDVEDFIGMTFLVV
+514 MDVDDFVGMTFLVV
-528 PDSAYF
+528 PDSAYY
-534 YESEDTFTVDGKVH
+534 YESEDTFTVDGKVY

-559 YDAEKFVKENGVE
+559 YDAERFVKDNGVE

-577 VIRPSTN
+577 VIRPSSN
-584 AMAASISSPIAYNTS
+584 AMAASISSPIAYNTT

-604 QEIIRESDVVRAQE
+604 QDIIRESGVVRAQE
-618 KLPGYDITTG
+618 KIPEYDITTG

-641 SEKADL
+641 ADKAAI
-647 FDDFIHNNDEVMIQI
+647 FDEFIVDHPEVMIQI
-662 MLDYIKAA
+662 MIDYIKAA
-670 EEKPDE
+670 EQPDE
-676 DSPVASMTK
+676 DSPVLTMTK
-685 DEKIT
+685 DEKIA
-690 YVMEQFDSLA
+690 YIMEQFGTLA
-700 DTHPELFKSIMVGM
+700 DTNPDIYKSIMLGM
-714 TKQSMVEQGMDQA
+714 MKQTMGSAYDNYAGYFESMTAEQ
-727 SIDRILVLFDSMS
+727 
-740 ASDLKN
+740 LK
-746 AMAQAGNSSDG
+746 ALMEQSGGSSSDG
-757 EKALRGYLQSLTEDE
+757 EKALRGYLQSLSEDA
-772 LGKMVNQIMGNQIT
+772 LGTMVNKIMGNQS
-786 DDTDIRDRYTDEQ
+786 DDESDIRDQYTEEQ
-799 LIQAFKLS
+799 LVQAFKLS
-807 YLDYSDEQKAILY
+807 YLGYSNQQKAILY
-820 NEYMPNTLSKNDMDD
+820 DEYMPNELSKNDKDD
-835 VMEMLGW
+835 VMEMFGW

-858 ASKDYIAALIDQYNA
+858 ASKDYIADLIEQYNKDA
-873 DCEQDGHEEDAIHY
+873 EEDGREGDAIHY
-887 TDLIGLMMS
+887 TDIVGMMMS
-896 SITIIIDV
+896 SVTIIIDV

-969 IGIIITVLL
+969 IGILITIIL

-983 WIVQGLSGMSGIN
+983 WFVQWLSGMSGIN
-996 AVLPWWGALG
+996 AVLPWWGAIG
-1006 LVAISMALTLIAGLF
+1006 LVAISMILTLIAGLF
-1021 PAALASKKDPVEA
+1021 PATLASKKDPVEA

>member
-9 KTYTVGDTV
+9 KTYTVGDNV
-18 VHALN
+18 VNALG

-125 ALEKVGLGDQLSKR
+125 ALEKVGLGDQLNKR

-205 AYSTRIVQLRDGNL
+205 QYSTRIVNLRDGHV

-227 PDEAEINAVRS
+227 PDQAEVNAARV
-238 APPKYAKG
+238 APSKVTKG

-289 LSTGINNFIDQVQ
+289 LSTGINLFIDQVQ

-331 ENVEGR
+331 QDVAGR

-344 YIDDSLDQMMSATT
+344 FIDDSLDQMMSATS

-375 ADELEDY
+375 AEELADY

-394 KVFSE
+394 KVYSE
-399 DGKTQVNP
+399 NGKTQVNP
-407 TTIFENMGPAMGGI
+407 TTIFENMGPAFSDI

-431 GGGFTIFDQM
+431 GGGFNTFEQM
-441 IDNEDLI
+441 IDNEELI
-448 HSQYELVGS
+448 HSQYELVGD
-457 DSEWADD
+457 DSEWADE

-477 ISNMVLYMLGI
+477 VSNMVLYMLGI

-493 IADILIEMFTNPD
+493 IPDMLIKIFTDPD
-506 YKVPKTDP
+506 YEIPKTDP
-514 MDVEDFIGMTFLVV
+514 MDVDDFIGMTFLVV
-528 PDSAYF
+528 PDSAYY

-559 YDAEKFVKENGVE
+559 YDAERFVKENGVE

-577 VIRPSTN
+577 VIRPSKN

-604 QEIIRESDVVRAQE
+604 QEIIRDSDVVRAQE
-618 KLPGYDITTG
+618 KLPDYDITTG
-628 LEFDEGQYLGLSD
+628 KEFDKGQYLGLSAKQ
-641 SEKADL
+641 KADL
-647 FDDFIHNNDEVMIQI
+647 FDDFINDNQEVMIQI
-662 MLDYIKAA
+662 MVDYIKAA
-670 EEKPDE
+670 EQKPE
-676 DSPVASMTK
+676 QDSEIAGMTR
-685 DEKIT
+685 DDKINLI
-690 YVMEQFDSLA
+690 MEQFASLP
-700 DTHPELFKSIMVGM
+700 DTNPEIYKSIMLGM
-714 TKQSMVEQGMDQA
+714 MKQTMGPAYDSYAGYFESMTAEQLKALMEQSGG
-727 SIDRILVLFDSMS
+727 S
-740 ASDLKN
+740 ATES
-746 AMAQAGNSSDG
+746 
-757 EKALRGYLQSLTEDE
+757 EKALRGYLQSLTDDE
-772 LGKMVNQIMGNQIT
+772 LTTTVIKIKGGNA
-786 DDTDIRDRYTDEQ
+786 DNSDIRDRYTDEQ
-799 LIQAFKLS
+799 LVEAFVQT
-807 YLDYSDEQKAILY
+807 YATYNDQQKSILY
-820 NEYMPNTLSKNDMDD
+820 DEYMPDQLSPNSTDK
-835 VMEMLGW
+835 VMGMFGW
-842 YLDEEPASIS
+842 YLDENPASIS

-858 ASKDYIAALIDQYNA
+858 ASKDYIADLIEQYNR
-873 DCEQDGHEEDAIHY
+873 DCEEDGREEDAIHY
-887 TDLIGLMMS
+887 TDIVGMMMS

-969 IGIIITVLL
+969 IGIIVTILL

-983 WIVQGLSGMSGIN
+983 WVVQGLSGMSGIH
-996 AVLPWWGALG
+996 AVLPWWGAVG
-1006 LVAISMALTLIAGLF
+1006 LVAISMILTLIAGLF
-1021 PAALASKKDPVEA
+1021 PAWLASKKDPVEA

>member
-9 KTYTVGDTV
+9 KTYTVGDNV
-18 VHALN
+18 VHALG

-106 LALTVSGVPKA
+106 LALTVSGVPRA
-117 ERRRRARE
+117 ERRRRAKE
-125 ALEKVGLGDQLSKR
+125 ALEKVGLGDQLHKR

-169 TGALDTVTS
+169 TGELDPVTS

-205 AYSTRIVQLRDGNL
+205 QYSTRIVNLRDGHV

-227 PDEAEINAVRS
+227 PDEQEVNAART
-238 APPKYAKG
+238 APPRVSKG
-246 KARMSTKTAFSLSLN
+246 KAKMSTKTAFALSLN

-289 LSTGINNFIDQVQ
+289 LSTGINLFIDQVQ

-331 ENVEGR
+331 ENAEGR

-344 YIDDSLDQMMSATT
+344 FVDDSLDHLINAST

-364 LPAFKEFLDDH
+364 LPAFKEFLDKH
-375 ADELEDY
+375 AEELEDY

-387 YTYNYTL
+387 YTYNYTI

-407 TTIFENMGPAMGGI
+407 TTIFENMGPAFSGM
-421 SDMMGAMGSM
+421 SDMMGMLGSM
-431 GGGFTIFDQM
+431 GGGFNTFEQM
-441 IDNEDLI
+441 IDNEHLI
-448 HSQYELVGS
+448 HSQYELVGK

-488 KDQTE
+488 KDQAE
-493 IADILIEMFTNPD
+493 IPDMLIKIFTDPD
-506 YKVPKTDP
+506 YEIPKTEP
-514 MDVEDFIGMTFLVV
+514 YDVDDFVGMTFLVV
-528 PDSAYF
+528 PDSAYY
-534 YESEDTFTVDGKVH
+534 YESEETFTVDGKVH

-559 YDAEKFVKENGVE
+559 YDAAKFVKENGVE

-577 VIRPSTN
+577 VIRPSKD

-599 LQAYM
+599 LQTYM
-604 QEIIRESDVVRAQE
+604 QEIIRDSDVVRAQE
-618 KLPGYDITTG
+618 NLPDYDITTG
-628 LEFDEGQYLGLSD
+628 KEFDRGQYLGLSAA
-641 SEKADL
+641 EKADL
-647 FDDFIHNNDEVMIQI
+647 FDSFIMDNKEIMIQI
-662 MLDYIKAA
+662 MVDYIKAA
-670 EEKPDE
+670 EQKPE
-676 DSPVASMTK
+676 QDSEIAGMSRDDKINHIMQSM
-685 DEKIT
+685 ESM
-690 YVMEQFDSLA
+690 V
-700 DTHPELFKSIMVGM
+700 DTHPEIYKSIIIGM
-714 TKQSMVEQGMDQA
+714 TKLALGSSYNDMIAGM
-727 SIDRILVLFDSMS
+727 LEGMS
-740 ASDLKN
+740 AAELK
-746 AMAQAGNSSDG
+746 ATM
-757 EKALRGYLQSLTEDE
+757 EKSGGSATENEKSLRGYLQSLTDDE
-772 LGKMVNQIMGNQIT
+772 LNTTVTKLMGGEIS
-786 DDTDIRDRYTDEQ
+786 DSGDIRDRYTDEQ
-799 LIQAFKLS
+799 LVQAFLES
-807 YLDYSDEQKAILY
+807 YADYNDQQKAILY
-820 NEYMPNTLSKNDMDD
+820 DEYMPDMLSPNSTDK
-835 VMEMLGW
+835 VMGMFGW
-842 YLDEEPASIS
+842 YLDEQPASIS

-858 ASKDYIAALIDQYNA
+858 ASKDYIAALIDQYNQ
-873 DCEQDGHEEDAIHY
+873 DCEDDGREEDAIHY

-916 LVVSSIMIGIITYIS
+916 LIVSSIMIGIITYIS

-969 IGIIITVLL
+969 IGIIVTILL

-983 WIVQGLSGMSGIN
+983 WVVQALSDMSGIH
-996 AVLPWWGALG
+996 AVLPWWGAVG
-1006 LVAISMALTLIAGLF
+1006 LVAISMVLTLIAGLF
-1021 PAALASKKDPVEA
+1021 PAVLASKKDPVEA
-1034 LRTE
+1034 LRSE

>member
-9 KTYTVGDTV
+9 KTYTVGDNV
-18 VHALN
+18 VNALG

-125 ALEKVGLGDQLSKR
+125 ALEKVGLGDQLHKR

-205 AYSTRIVQLRDGNL
+205 QYSTRIVNLRDGHV

-227 PDEAEINAVRS
+227 PDEAEVNAART
-238 APPKYAKG
+238 APPKVSKG

-289 LSTGINNFIDQVQ
+289 LSTGINLFIDQVQ

-314 KTEQDYAALMG
+314 KTEQDFAALMG

-344 YIDDSLDQMMSATT
+344 FIDDSLDQMMSATT

-364 LPAFKEFLDDH
+364 LPAFKEFLDEH

-394 KVFSE
+394 KVYSA

-407 TTIFENMGPAMGGI
+407 TTIFDNMGPAFSDI
-421 SDMMGAMGSM
+421 SNMMGAMGNM
-431 GGGFTIFDQM
+431 GGGFTTFEQM
-441 IDNEDLI
+441 IDNKPLI
-448 HSQYELVGS
+448 QSQYELVGKN
-457 DSEWADD
+457 SEWADD

-477 ISNMVLYMLGI
+477 VSNMTLYMLGV
-488 KDQTE
+488 KDQSE
-493 IADILIEMFTNPD
+493 IADILVELFTNPD

-514 MDVEDFIGMTFLVV
+514 MEVDDFVGMTFLVV
-528 PDSAYF
+528 PDSAYY
-534 YESEDTFTVDGKVH
+534 YESEETFTVDGKVH

-559 YDAEKFVKENGVE
+559 YDAERFVKENGVE
-572 ITISG
+572 LTISG
-577 VIRPSTN
+577 VIRPSKS

-604 QEIIRESDVVRAQE
+604 QEIIRDSDVVRAQE
-618 KLPGYDITTG
+618 KLPDYDVTTG
-628 LEFDEGQYLGLSD
+628 KEFDQGQYLGLSNRD
-641 SEKADL
+641 KADL
-647 FDDFIHNNDEVMIQI
+647 FDDFIKDNHEVMIRI
-662 MLDYIKAA
+662 MVDYIKAA
-670 EEKPDE
+670 EQKPE
-676 DSPVASMTK
+676 QDSEIAGMSK
-685 DEKIT
+685 DEKISFIMENFADLADSHPEIYKSIILGMMKQT
-690 YVMEQFDSLA
+690 IGDAYESYAGYFESMTAEQLKAFMEQS
-700 DTHPELFKSIMVGM
+700 G
-714 TKQSMVEQGMDQA
+714 G
-727 SIDRILVLFDSMS
+727 
-740 ASDLKN
+740 
-746 AMAQAGNSSDG
+746 SSTES
-757 EKALRGYLQSLTEDE
+757 EKALRGYLQSLSDNELTTMVTKVKTGGSEDSS
-772 LGKMVNQIMGNQIT
+772 
-786 DDTDIRDRYTDEQ
+786 DIRDRYTDEQ
-799 LIQAFKLS
+799 LIEAFETS
-807 YLDYSDEQKAILY
+807 YYKYSDAQKAILY
-820 NEYMPNTLSKNDMDD
+820 DEYMPDMLSENDKDD
-835 VMEMLGW
+835 VMEMFGW

-858 ASKDYIAALIDQYNA
+858 ASKDYISAMIDQYNK
-873 DCEQDGHEEDAIHY
+873 DCEEDGHEEDAIHY
-887 TDLIGLMMS
+887 TDLVGMMMS

-931 VLERTKEIGILRS
+931 VLERTKEIGILRA

-949 GDISKVFNAETAIVG
+949 RDISRVFNAETLIIG
-964 FAAGM
+964 FAAGA
-969 IGIIITVLL
+969 IGILTTLL
-978 NFPIS
+978 LCIPINL
-983 WIVQGLSGMSGIN
+983 ILAAVTEMDNIA
-996 AVLPWWGALG
+996 AVLPIGGALILIG
-1006 LVAISMALTLIAGLF
+1006 ISMLLTLIAGII
-1021 PAALASKKDPVEA
+1021 PSRIASKKDPVEA
-1034 LRTE
+1034 LRSE

>member
-9 KTYTVGDTV
+9 KTYTVGDNV
-18 VHALN
+18 VHALG

-125 ALEKVGLGDQLSKR
+125 ALEKVGLGDQLGKR

-205 AYSTRIVQLRDGNL
+205 QYSTRIVNLRDGHV

-227 PDEAEINAVRS
+227 PDESEVNAARTA
-238 APPKYAKG
+238 APRVTKG
-246 KARMSTKTAFSLSLN
+246 KAKMSTKTAFALSLN

-289 LSTGINNFIDQVQ
+289 LSTGINLFIDQVQ

-314 KTEQDYAALMG
+314 KTEQDYSALIG

-331 ENVEGR
+331 ENVENR
-337 EPDDHTI
+337 VPDDKTVWV
-344 YIDDSLDQMMSATT
+344 DDSLNHFVSAST
-358 STVENN
+358 SKIENN
-364 LPAFKEFLDDH
+364 LTDFKAFLDEH
-375 ADELEDY
+375 REELEQY
-382 VLDIR
+382 VSDIR

-394 KVFSE
+394 KVYSA

-407 TTIFENMGPAMGGI
+407 TTIFENMGPAMGGV
-421 SDMMGAMGSM
+421 SDMMGVLGNMS
-431 GGGFTIFDQM
+431 GGFTIFEQM
-441 IDNEDLI
+441 IDNKELI
-448 HSQYELVGS
+448 QSQYELVGKN
-457 DSEWADD
+457 SEWADD

-477 ISNMVLYMLGI
+477 ISNMTLYMLGLQ
-488 KDQTE
+488 DQSE
-493 IADILIEMFTNPD
+493 ISDILINIFTDPD
-506 YKVPKTDP
+506 YEIPTIDP
-514 MDVEDFIGMTFLVV
+514 YEVDDFIGMTFLVV
-528 PDSAYF
+528 PDSAYY
-534 YESEDTFTVDGKVH
+534 YESEETFTVDGKVH
-548 HIWKDVRNDPD
+548 HIWKDVRNDAD

-577 VIRPSTN
+577 LIRPSAN
-584 AMAASISSPIAYNTS
+584 AMAASIGSPIAYNTT
-599 LQAYM
+599 LQTYM

-618 KLPGYDITTG
+618 KIPGYDITTG
-628 LEFDEGQYLGLSD
+628 LEFDEGQYLGLLD
-641 SEKADL
+641 KEKAEL
-647 FDDFIHNNDEVMIQI
+647 FDSFIEGNNEVMIQI
-662 MLDYIKAA
+662 MVDYIKAA
-670 EEKPDE
+670 EQNPEQ
-676 DSPVASMTK
+676 DSEIANMSRDDKILFIMESM
-685 DEKIT
+685 DAM
-690 YVMEQFDSLA
+690 V
-700 DTHPELFKSIMVGM
+700 DTHPEIYKSIIIGM
-714 TKQSMVEQGMDQA
+714 TKQAMGSGYNDMIADILEGMSAQELK
-727 SIDRILVLFDSMS
+727 DRI
-740 ASDLKN
+740 
-746 AMAQAGNSSDG
+746 AQSGGSSTES
-757 EKALRGYLQSLTEDE
+757 EKSLRGYLQSMTDE
-772 LGKMVNQIMGNQIT
+772 ELNSTVIKLKSGST
-786 DDTDIRDRYTDEQ
+786 DSDDIHDRYTDEQ
-799 LIQAFKLS
+799 LIQAFKES
-807 YLDYSDEQKAILY
+807 YSTYSDTQKAILY
-820 NEYMPNTLSKNDMDD
+820 DEYMPDMLSKNDMDD
-835 VMEMLGW
+835 IMSMFGW
-842 YLDEEPASIS
+842 YLDEKPASIS

-858 ASKDYIAALIDQYNA
+858 AAKDYITALIDQYN
-873 DCEQDGHEEDAIHY
+873 QDAEDDGREDDVIQY
-887 TDLIGLMMS
+887 TDMIGLMMS

-964 FAAGM
+964 FTAGM
-969 IGIIITVLL
+969 IGIIVTILL

-983 WIVQGLSGMSGIN
+983 WIVQELSGMSGIN
-996 AVLPWWGALG
+996 AVLPWWGGVG
-1006 LVAISMALTLIAGLF
+1006 LVAISMGLTLIAGLF
-1021 PAALASKKDPVEA
+1021 PAWLASKKDPVEA

>member
-9 KTYTVGDTV
+9 KTYTVGDNV
-18 VHALN
+18 VHALG

-71 MYKDRDWDTYRN
+71 MYTDRDWDTYRN

-125 ALEKVGLGDQLSKR
+125 ALEKVGLGDQLNKR

-205 AYSTRIVQLRDGNL
+205 QYSTRIVNLRDGHV

-227 PDEAEINAVRS
+227 PDEAEVNAART
-238 APPKYAKG
+238 APPRVAKG
-246 KARMSTKTAFSLSLN
+246 KAKMSTKTAFSLSLN

-289 LSTGINNFIDQVQ
+289 LSTGINLFIDQVQ

-314 KTEQDYAALMG
+314 KTEQDYSALMG

-331 ENVEGR
+331 QDVEGR

-344 YIDDSLDQMMSATT
+344 YVDDSLGQMMSAST

-364 LPAFKEFLDDH
+364 LPAFKEFLDAH
-375 ADELEDY
+375 ADELADY

-387 YTYNYTL
+387 YTYDYTL
-394 KVFSE
+394 RVYSG
-399 DGKTQVNP
+399 DCKTQVNP
-407 TTIFENMGPAMGGI
+407 TTIFDNMGPAFSDI
-421 SDMMGAMGSM
+421 SGMMSMLGSINT
-431 GGGFTIFDQM
+431 FEQM
-441 IDNEDLI
+441 IDNEELI
-448 HSQYELVGS
+448 QSQYELVGK

-464 PTEIMLVLDKNNA
+464 ATEVMLVLDKNNA
-477 ISNMVLYMLGI
+477 VSNMVLYMLGI
-488 KDQTE
+488 KDQSE
-493 IADILIEMFTNPD
+493 IADILVKIFTDPD
-506 YKVPKTDP
+506 YEIPVSEP
-514 MDVEDFIGMTFLVV
+514 MDVDDFIGMTFLVV
-528 PDSAYF
+528 PDSAYY
-534 YESEDTFTVDGKVH
+534 YESEETFTVDGKVH

-559 YDAEKFVKENGVE
+559 YDAEKFIKENGVE

-577 VIRPSTN
+577 VIRPSKD

-599 LQAYM
+599 LQTYM
-604 QEIIRESDVVRAQE
+604 QEIIRNSDVVRAQE
-618 KLPGYDITTG
+618 KLPDYDITTG
-628 LEFDEGQYLGLSD
+628 KEYDKGQYLGLSAKD
-641 SEKADL
+641 KADL
-647 FDDFIHNNDEVMIQI
+647 FDDFIKGNNDVMIQI
-662 MLDYIKAA
+662 MIDYIKAA
-670 EEKPDE
+670 EQKPEQDAE
-676 DSPVASMTK
+676 IAGMSKDDKINFIMQSMETM
-685 DEKIT
+685 
-690 YVMEQFDSLA
+690 V
-700 DTHPELFKSIMVGM
+700 DTNPDVYKSIIVGM
-714 TKQSMVEQGMDQA
+714 TKLSLGSNYNDMVASMLEGMSA
-727 SIDRILVLFDSMS
+727 AELKALMENSGGS
-740 ASDLKN
+740 ASDN
-746 AMAQAGNSSDG
+746 
-757 EKALRGYLQSLTEDE
+757 EKALRGYLQSLSEDE
-772 LGKMVNQIMGNQIT
+772 LNTTVIKLKGGNA
-786 DDTDIRDRYTDEQ
+786 DSDNIRDRYTDEQ
-799 LIQAFKLS
+799 LIEAFVLTYAK
-807 YLDYSDEQKAILY
+807 YSDEQKSILY
-820 NEYMPNTLSKNDMDD
+820 DEYMPDMLSPNSMDK
-835 VMEMLGW
+835 VMSMFGW
-842 YLDEEPASIS
+842 YLDENPASIS

-858 ASKDYIAALIDQYNA
+858 ASKDYIAALIEQYNK
-873 DCEQDGHEEDAIHY
+873 DCEADGREEDTIHY
-887 TDLIGLMMS
+887 TDLVGMLMS
-896 SITIIIDV
+896 SVTIIIDV

-964 FAAGM
+964 FIAGM
-969 IGIIITVLL
+969 IGITVTILL

-983 WIVQGLSGMSGIN
+983 WIVQSLADMSGIH
-996 AVLPWWGALG
+996 AVLPWWGAVG
-1006 LVAISMALTLIAGLF
+1006 LVAISMGLTLIAGLF
-1021 PAALASKKDPVEA
+1021 PAWLASKKDPVEA

>member
-125 ALEKVGLGDQLSKR
+125 ALEKVGLGDQLNKR
-139 PSQMSGGQMQRVSIA
+139 PAQMSGGQMQRVSIA

-227 PDEAEINAVRS
+227 PDEAEINAARI
-238 APPKYAKG
+238 APPKVTKG

-314 KTEQDYAALMG
+314 RTEQDFSALMG

-331 ENVEGR
+331 EDVEGR

-358 STVENN
+358 STIENN
-364 LPAFKEFLDDH
+364 LEAFKEFLDDH
-375 ADELEDY
+375 AEELEDY

-399 DGKTQVNP
+399 DGNTQVNP
-407 TTIFENMGPAMGGI
+407 TTIFDNMGPAFSDI
-421 SDMMGAMGSM
+421 SNMMGAMGNM
-431 GGGFTIFDQM
+431 GGGFTIFEQM
-441 IDNEDLI
+441 IDNEELI
-448 HSQYELVGS
+448 HSQYELVGE

-464 PTEIMLVLDKNNA
+464 PTEVMLVLDKNNA
-477 ISNMVLYMLGI
+477 ISNMTLYMLGV
-488 KDQTE
+488 KDQSE
-493 IADILIEMFTNPD
+493 ISDILIELFTNPD

-514 MDVEDFIGMTFLVV
+514 MDVDDFVGMTFLVV
-528 PDSAYF
+528 PDSAYY

-548 HIWKDVRNDPD
+548 HIWRDVRNDPD
-559 YDAEKFVKENGVE
+559 YDAARFAKENGVE

-577 VIRPSTN
+577 VIRPSAN

-618 KLPGYDITTG
+618 KIPDYDITTG
-628 LEFDEGQYLGLSD
+628 LEFDEGQYLGLSAG
-641 SEKADL
+641 EKADL
-647 FDDFIHNNDEVMIQI
+647 FDDFIKGNNEVMIQI
-662 MLDYIKAA
+662 MVDYIKAA
-670 EEKPDE
+670 EQTPEQ
-676 DSPVASMTK
+676 DSALDGMSR
-685 DEKIT
+685 DDKINF
-690 YVMEQFDSLA
+690 VMENFADLA
-700 DTHPELFKSIMVGM
+700 DSHPEIYKSIMLGM
-714 TKQSMVEQGMDQA
+714 MKQTMGDAYESYAGYFESMTAEQ
-727 SIDRILVLFDSMS
+727 
-740 ASDLKN
+740 LK
-746 AMAQAGNSSDG
+746 ALMEQSGGSSTES
-757 EKALRGYLQSLTEDE
+757 EKALRGYLQSLSDDE
-772 LGKMVNQIMGNQIT
+772 LDQMVTKIKTGSSQ
-786 DDTDIRDRYTDEQ
+786 DSSDIRDRYTDEQ
-799 LIQAFKLS
+799 LIEAFEMS
-807 YLDYSDEQKAILY
+807 YYKYSDDQKAILY
-820 NEYMPNTLSKNDMDD
+820 DEYMPNMLSKNDKED
-835 VMEMLGW
+835 VMEMFGW
-842 YLDEEPASIS
+842 YLDEQPASIS

-858 ASKDYIAALIDQYNA
+858 ASKDYISALIDQYNQDA
-873 DCEQDGHEEDAIHY
+873 EDDGHEEDVIHY
-887 TDLIGLMMS
+887 TDLVGMMMS

-969 IGIIITVLL
+969 IGIIITILL

-996 AVLPWWGALG
+996 AVLPWWGAVG
-1006 LVAISMALTLIAGLF
+1006 LVAISMILTLIAGLF
-1021 PAALASKKDPVEA
+1021 PATLASKKDPVEA

>member
-9 KTYTVGDTV
+9 KTYTVGDNV
-18 VHALN
+18 VNALG

-125 ALEKVGLGDQLSKR
+125 ALEKVGLADQLHKR

-205 AYSTRIVQLRDGNL
+205 QYSTRIVHLRDGHV
-219 IGDSDPYE
+219 IGDSNPYE
-227 PDEAEINAVRS
+227 PQEEEITAART
-238 APPKYAKG
+238 APPRVSKG

-289 LSTGINNFIDQVQ
+289 LSTGINLFIDHVQ

-314 KTEQDYAALMG
+314 KTEQDYSAIMG

-331 ENVEGR
+331 EDAQGR
-337 EPDDHTI
+337 EPDDHTV
-344 YIDDSLDQMMSATT
+344 YIDDSLGNMMSAST
-358 STVENN
+358 SRVENN
-364 LPAFKEFLDDH
+364 LPAFKEFLDQH
-375 ADELEDY
+375 KEELSDY
-382 VLDIR
+382 VLEIR

-394 KVFSE
+394 RVFSE
-399 DGKTQVNP
+399 NGKTQVNP
-407 TTIFENMGPAMGGI
+407 TTIFENMGPTF
-421 SDMMGAMGSM
+421 SDLSGMMSMLGSM
-431 GGGFTIFDQM
+431 GGSFGTFEQM
-441 IDNEDLI
+441 IDNEELI
-448 HSQYELVGS
+448 KSQYELVGENSEWS
-457 DSEWADD
+457 DS
-464 PTEIMLVLDKNNA
+464 PTEVMLVLDKNNA

-488 KDQTE
+488 KDQGE
-493 IADILIEMFTNPD
+493 IADIIKNIFTNPD
-506 YKVPKTDP
+506 YEVPKTEP
-514 MDVEDFIGMTFLVV
+514 MEIDDFIGMKFLVV
-528 PDSAYF
+528 PDSAYY
-534 YESEDTFTVDGKVH
+534 YESEETFTVDGEVY
-548 HIWKDVRNDPD
+548 HIWRDVRNDPD
-559 YDAEKFVKENGVE
+559 YDAAKFAKENSIE

-577 VIRPSTN
+577 VIRPSEGS
-584 AMAASISSPIAYNTS
+584 MAASISSPIAYHTS
-599 LQAYM
+599 LQTYM
-604 QEIIRESDVVRAQE
+604 QDIIRNSDVVIAQQ
-618 KLPGYDITTG
+618 KLPDYDITTG
-628 LEFDEGQYLGLSD
+628 KEFDRGQYLGLSD
-641 SEKADL
+641 AEKAAL
-647 FDDFIHNNDEVMIQI
+647 FDAYIKDNNDAMIQI
-662 MLDYIKAA
+662 IIDHIKAT
-670 EEKPDE
+670 EQDSNPD
-676 DSPVASMTK
+676 SILNGMTR
-685 DEKIT
+685 DDKINFILQ
-690 YVMEQFDSLA
+690 QFETMP
-700 DTHPELFKSIMVGM
+700 DTHPDIYKAIVIGM
-714 TKQSMVEQGMDQA
+714 TKQSMGSSFNDMIAAMLEG
-727 SIDRILVLFDSMS
+727 MS
-740 ASDLKN
+740 AAELKGMMASSGGSAEEN
-746 AMAQAGNSSDG
+746 AM
-757 EKALRGYLQSLTEDE
+757 ALRGYLQSLTDND
-772 LGKMVNQIMGNQIT
+772 LNTTVLQLSGS
-786 DDTDIRDRYTDEQ
+786 DINSGAVEDRYTEEQ
-799 LIQAFKLS
+799 LLEAFAALYAS
-807 YLDYSDEQKAILY
+807 YNDQQKAELY
-820 NEYMPNTLSKNDMDD
+820 EEYMPDPLSPNSMDK
-835 VMEMLGW
+835 VMEMFGW
-842 YLDEEPASIS
+842 YIDENPASIS

-858 ASKDYIAALIDQYNA
+858 ASKDYIAALIEQYNK
-873 DCEQDGHEEDAIHY
+873 DCEADEREADVIHY
-887 TDLIGLMMS
+887 TDLVGLMMS

-964 FAAGM
+964 FTAGM
-969 IGIIITVLL
+969 IGIIVTVLL

-983 WIVQGLSGMSGIN
+983 WIVQALADMPGIN
-996 AVLPWWGALG
+996 AVLPWWGAVG
-1006 LVAISMALTLIAGLF
+1006 LVAISMILTLLAGLF
-1021 PAALASKKDPVEA
+1021 PAWLASKKDPVEA

>member
-9 KTYTVGDTV
+9 KTYTVGDNV
-18 VHALN
+18 VNALG

-205 AYSTRIVQLRDGNL
+205 QYSTRIVNLRDGHV

-227 PDEAEINAVRS
+227 PDESEVNAART
-238 APPKYAKG
+238 APPKVTKG
-246 KARMSTKTAFSLSLN
+246 KARMSTKTAFALSLN

-289 LSTGINNFIDQVQ
+289 LSTGINLFIDHVQ
-302 EDTLSTYPITIY
+302 EDTLSTYPITVY
-314 KTEQDYAALMG
+314 KTEQDYTALLG

-331 ENVEGR
+331 EDMAGR

-344 YIDDSLDQMMSATT
+344 YVDDSLAHMMSAT
-358 STVENN
+358 SSRVENN

-394 KVFSE
+394 KVYSE

-407 TTIFENMGPAMGGI
+407 TTIFENMGPAF
-421 SDMMGAMGSM
+421 SDLSGMMGAMGN
-431 GGGFTIFDQM
+431 FNTFEQM
-441 IDNEDLI
+441 IDNEELI
-448 HSQYELVGS
+448 QSQYELVGK
-457 DSEWADD
+457 DSKWADD

-477 ISNMVLYMLGI
+477 VSNMVLYMLGI
-488 KDQTE
+488 HDQKE
-493 IADILIEMFTNPD
+493 IADILVKIFTDPD
-506 YKVPKTDP
+506 YQVPEVAP
-514 MDVEDFIGMTFLVV
+514 MDVDDFIGMTFLVV
-528 PDSAYF
+528 PDSAYY
-534 YESEDTFTVDGKVH
+534 YESEETFTVDGKVH

-559 YDAEKFVKENGVE
+559 YDAEKFVRDNGVE
-572 ITISG
+572 ITITG
-577 VIRPSTN
+577 VIRPSKD

-599 LQAYM
+599 LQSYM
-604 QEIIRESDVVRAQE
+604 QEIIRNSDVVRAQE
-618 KLPGYDITTG
+618 KLPDYDITTG
-628 LEFDEGQYLGLSD
+628 KEFDKGQYLGLSAK
-641 SEKADL
+641 EKADL
-647 FDDFIHNNDEVMIQI
+647 FDAFIKDNNETMIQI
-662 MLDYIKAA
+662 MVDYIKAA
-670 EEKPDE
+670 EQKPE
-676 DSPVASMTK
+676 QDSEIAQMSK
-685 DEKIT
+685 DDKINFI
-690 YVMEQFDSLA
+690 MEQFATLSESAPDVY
-700 DTHPELFKSIMVGM
+700 KSIMLGM
-714 TKQSMVEQGMDQA
+714 MKQSMGAAYDSYAGYFE
-727 SIDRILVLFDSMS
+727 SMS
-740 ASDLKN
+740 AEQLK
-746 AMAQAGNSSDG
+746 ALMEQSGGSATES
-757 EKALRGYLQSLTEDE
+757 EKALRGYLQSLTDDE
-772 LGKMVNQIMGNQIT
+772 LTSTITKIKGGNVES
-786 DDTDIRDRYTDEQ
+786 DDVRDRYTDEQ
-799 LIQAFKLS
+799 LVEAFLAS
-807 YLDYSDEQKAILY
+807 YAAYTDEQKAILY
-820 NEYMPNTLSKNDMDD
+820 DEYMPDMLSPNSTDR
-835 VMEMLGW
+835 VMAMFGW
-842 YLDEEPASIS
+842 YLDEQPASIS

-858 ASKDYIAALIDQYNA
+858 ASKDHIAALIDQYNQ
-873 DCEQDGHEEDAIHY
+873 DCEEDGREEDTIHY

-949 GDISKVFNAETAIVG
+949 SDISKVFNAETAIVG
-964 FAAGM
+964 FIAGM
-969 IGIIITVLL
+969 IGITVTILL

-983 WIVQGLSGMSGIN
+983 WIVQALAKMPGIN
-996 AVLPWWGALG
+996 AVLPWWGGVG
-1006 LVAISMALTLIAGLF
+1006 LVAISMGLTLIAGLF
-1021 PAALASKKDPVEA
+1021 PAWLASKKDPVEA

>member
-9 KTYTVGDTV
+9 KTYTVGDNV
-18 VHALN
+18 VNALG

-205 AYSTRIVQLRDGNL
+205 QYSTRIVNLRDGHV

-227 PDEAEINAVRS
+227 PDESEVNAART
-238 APPKYAKG
+238 APPKVTKG
-246 KARMSTKTAFSLSLN
+246 KARMSTKTAFALSLN

-289 LSTGINNFIDQVQ
+289 LSTGINLFIDHVQ
-302 EDTLSTYPITIY
+302 EDTLSTYPITVY
-314 KTEQDYAALMG
+314 KTEQDYTALLG

-331 ENVEGR
+331 EDMAGR

-344 YIDDSLDQMMSATT
+344 YVDDSLAHMMSAT
-358 STVENN
+358 SSRVENN

-394 KVFSE
+394 KVYSE

-407 TTIFENMGPAMGGI
+407 TTIFENMGPAF
-421 SDMMGAMGSM
+421 SDLSGMMGAMGN
-431 GGGFTIFDQM
+431 FNTFEQL
-441 IDNEDLI
+441 IDNEELI
-448 HSQYELVGS
+448 QSQYELVGK
-457 DSEWADD
+457 DSKWADD

-477 ISNMVLYMLGI
+477 VSNMVLYMLGI
-488 KDQTE
+488 HDQKE
-493 IADILIEMFTNPD
+493 IADILVKIFTDPD
-506 YKVPKTDP
+506 YQVPEVAP
-514 MDVEDFIGMTFLVV
+514 MDVDDFIGMTFLVV
-528 PDSAYF
+528 PDSAYY
-534 YESEDTFTVDGKVH
+534 YESEETFTVDGKVH

-559 YDAEKFVKENGVE
+559 YDAEKFVRDNGVE
-572 ITISG
+572 ITITG
-577 VIRPSTN
+577 VIRPSKD

-599 LQAYM
+599 LQSYM
-604 QEIIRESDVVRAQE
+604 QEIIRDSDVVRTQE
-618 KLPGYDITTG
+618 KLPDYDITTG
-628 LEFDEGQYLGLSD
+628 KEFDKGQYLGLSAK
-641 SEKADL
+641 EKADL
-647 FDDFIHNNDEVMIQI
+647 FDAFIKDNNETMIQI
-662 MLDYIKAA
+662 MVDYIKAA
-670 EEKPDE
+670 EQKPE
-676 DSPVASMTK
+676 QDSEIAQMSK
-685 DEKIT
+685 DDKINFI
-690 YVMEQFDSLA
+690 MEQFATLSESAPDVY
-700 DTHPELFKSIMVGM
+700 KSIMLGM
-714 TKQSMVEQGMDQA
+714 MKQSMGAAYDSYAGYFE
-727 SIDRILVLFDSMS
+727 SMS
-740 ASDLKN
+740 AEQLK
-746 AMAQAGNSSDG
+746 ALMEQSGGSATES
-757 EKALRGYLQSLTEDE
+757 EKALRGYLQSLTDDE
-772 LGKMVNQIMGNQIT
+772 LTSTITKIKGGNAES
-786 DDTDIRDRYTDEQ
+786 DDVRDRYTDEQ
-799 LIQAFKLS
+799 LVEAFLAS
-807 YLDYSDEQKAILY
+807 YAAYTDEQKAILY
-820 NEYMPNTLSKNDMDD
+820 DEYMPDMLSPNSTDR
-835 VMEMLGW
+835 VMAMFGW
-842 YLDEEPASIS
+842 YLDEQPASIS

-858 ASKDYIAALIDQYNA
+858 ASKDHIAAMIDQYNK
-873 DCEQDGHEEDAIHY
+873 DCEEDGHEEDTIHY

-949 GDISKVFNAETAIVG
+949 SDISKVFNAETAIVG
-964 FAAGM
+964 FIAGM
-969 IGIIITVLL
+969 IGITVTIML

-983 WIVQGLSGMSGIN
+983 WIVQALAKMPGIN
-996 AVLPWWGALG
+996 AVLPWWGGVG
-1006 LVAISMALTLIAGLF
+1006 LVAISMGLTLIAGLF
-1021 PAALASKKDPVEA
+1021 PAWLASKKDPVEA

>member
-9 KTYTVGDTV
+9 KTYTVGDNV
-18 VHALN
+18 VNALG

-205 AYSTRIVQLRDGNL
+205 QYSTRIVNLRDGHV

-227 PDEAEINAVRS
+227 PDESEVNAART
-238 APPKYAKG
+238 APPKVTKG
-246 KARMSTKTAFSLSLN
+246 KARMSTKTAFALSLN

-289 LSTGINNFIDQVQ
+289 LSTGINLFIDHVQ
-302 EDTLSTYPITIY
+302 EDTLSTYPITVY
-314 KTEQDYAALMG
+314 KTEQDYTALLG

-331 ENVEGR
+331 EDMAGR

-344 YIDDSLDQMMSATT
+344 YVDDSLAHMMSAT
-358 STVENN
+358 SSRVENN

-394 KVFSE
+394 KVYSE

-407 TTIFENMGPAMGGI
+407 TTIFENMGPAF
-421 SDMMGAMGSM
+421 SDLSGMMGAMGN
-431 GGGFTIFDQM
+431 FNTFEQM
-441 IDNEDLI
+441 IDNEELI
-448 HSQYELVGS
+448 QSQYELVGK
-457 DSEWADD
+457 DSKWADD

-477 ISNMVLYMLGI
+477 VSNMVLYMLGI
-488 KDQTE
+488 HDQKE
-493 IADILIEMFTNPD
+493 IADILVKIFTDPD
-506 YKVPKTDP
+506 YQVPEVAP
-514 MDVEDFIGMTFLVV
+514 MDVDDFIGMTFLVV
-528 PDSAYF
+528 PDSAYY
-534 YESEDTFTVDGKVH
+534 YESEETFTVDGKVH

-559 YDAEKFVKENGVE
+559 YDAEKFVRDNGVE
-572 ITISG
+572 ITITG
-577 VIRPSTN
+577 VIRPSKD

-599 LQAYM
+599 LQSYM
-604 QEIIRESDVVRAQE
+604 QEIIRDSDVVRAQE
-618 KLPGYDITTG
+618 KLPDYDITTG
-628 LEFDEGQYLGLSD
+628 KEFDKGQYLGLSAK
-641 SEKADL
+641 EKADL
-647 FDDFIHNNDEVMIQI
+647 FDAFIKDNNETMIQI
-662 MLDYIKAA
+662 MVDYIKAA
-670 EEKPDE
+670 QQKPE
-676 DSPVASMTK
+676 QDSEIAQMSK
-685 DEKIT
+685 DDKINFI
-690 YVMEQFDSLA
+690 MEQFATLSESAPDVY
-700 DTHPELFKSIMVGM
+700 KSIMLGM
-714 TKQSMVEQGMDQA
+714 MKQSMGAAYDSYAGYFE
-727 SIDRILVLFDSMS
+727 SMS
-740 ASDLKN
+740 AEQLK
-746 AMAQAGNSSDG
+746 ALMEQSGGSATES
-757 EKALRGYLQSLTEDE
+757 EKALRGYLQSLTDDE
-772 LGKMVNQIMGNQIT
+772 LTSTITKIKGGNAES
-786 DDTDIRDRYTDEQ
+786 DDVRDRYTDEQ
-799 LIQAFKLS
+799 LVEAFLVS
-807 YLDYSDEQKAILY
+807 YAAYTDEQKAILY
-820 NEYMPNTLSKNDMDD
+820 DEYMPDMLSPNSTDR
-835 VMEMLGW
+835 VMAMFGW
-842 YLDEEPASIS
+842 YLDEQPASIS

-858 ASKDYIAALIDQYNA
+858 ASKDHIAALIDQYNK
-873 DCEQDGHEEDAIHY
+873 DCEEDGREEDTIHY

-949 GDISKVFNAETAIVG
+949 SDISKVFNAETAIVG
-964 FAAGM
+964 FIAGM
-969 IGIIITVLL
+969 IGITVTILL

-983 WIVQGLSGMSGIN
+983 WIVQALAKMPGIN
-996 AVLPWWGALG
+996 AVLPWWGGVG
-1006 LVAISMALTLIAGLF
+1006 LVAISMGLTLIAGLF
-1021 PAALASKKDPVEA
+1021 PAWLASKKDPVEA

>member
-9 KTYTVGDTV
+9 KTYTVGDTD

-23 GISLNFRNS
+23 GISLSFRNS

-71 MYKDRDWDTYRN
+71 MYKDHDWDTYRN

-219 IGDSDPYE
+219 IADSDPYE
-227 PDEAEINAVRS
+227 PDQAEVEAART
-238 APPKYAKG
+238 APPRVAKG

-314 KTEQDYAALMG
+314 KTEQDYTALMG

-344 YIDDSLDQMMSATT
+344 YIDDSLDQLVSAST
-358 STVENN
+358 STIENN
-364 LPAFKEFLDDH
+364 LPAFKEFLDDN
-375 ADELEDY
+375 AALLEDY

-394 KVFSE
+394 RVFSE

-421 SDMMGAMGSM
+421 SDMMGMLGSM
-431 GGGFTIFDQM
+431 SGGFTIFEQM
-441 IDNEDLI
+441 IDNEELI
-448 HSQYELVGS
+448 HSQYELVGK

-464 PTEIMLVLDKNNA
+464 PTEVMLVLDKNNA
-477 ISNMVLYMLGI
+477 ISNMTLYMLGI
-488 KDQTE
+488 KDQGE
-493 IADILIEMFTNPD
+493 IADMLIKIFTDPD
-506 YKVPKTDP
+506 YKIPETKP
-514 MDVEDFIGMTFLVV
+514 YDVDDFIGMTFMVV

-534 YESEDTFTVDGKVH
+534 YESEDTFKVDGKEY
-548 HIWKDVRNDPD
+548 HIWKDVRKDPD
-559 YDAEKFVKENGVE
+559 FDAEKFVKKHGVE

-577 VIRPSTN
+577 VIRPSSN

-599 LQAYM
+599 LQEYM
-604 QEIIRESDVVRAQE
+604 QEIVRESDVVKAQE
-618 KLPGYDITTG
+618 ELPDYDITTG
-628 LEFDEGQYLGLSD
+628 LEFDHGQYLGLSAG
-641 SEKADL
+641 EKADL
-647 FDDFIHNNDEVMIQI
+647 FDDFIFDNEDVMIQI
-662 MLDYIKAA
+662 MIDYIRESEKN
-670 EEKPDE
+670 EEQ
-676 DSPVASMTK
+676 DSAVKDMTK
-685 DEKIT
+685 DDKVNLIMEKF
-690 YVMEQFDSLA
+690 ESLA
-700 DTHPELFKSIMVGM
+700 NTHPNVFKSIMLGM
-714 TKQSMVEQGMDQA
+714 MKQTMGDAYDSYAGYFE
-727 SIDRILVLFDSMS
+727 SMS
-740 ASDLKN
+740 AEQLQSL
-746 AMAQAGNSSDG
+746 MAQSGSSSTES
-757 EKALRGYLQSLTEDE
+757 EKALRGYLQNLSDTELND
-772 LGKMVNQIMGNQIT
+772 MVNEILGNGSAS
-786 DDTDIRDRYTDEQ
+786 DTDIRDLYTDEQ
-799 LIQAFKLS
+799 LIQAFMLS
-807 YLDYSDEQKAILY
+807 YIRYNDQQKAILY
-820 NEYMPNTLSKNDMDD
+820 DEYMPDTLSKNSKNA
-835 VMEMLGW
+835 VMSMFGW

-858 ASKDYIAALIDQYNA
+858 ASKDFISALIDEYNA
-873 DCEQDGHEEDAIHY
+873 DCEAEGNEEDAIHY

-949 GDISKVFNAETAIVG
+949 GDISKVFNAETALVG

-969 IGIIITVLL
+969 IGIIVTVLL

-983 WIVQGLSGMSGIN
+983 WIVQGLSGMSGIR
-996 AVLPWWGALG
+996 AVLPWWGGLG
-1006 LVAISMALTLIAGLF
+1006 LVAISMILTLIAGLF
-1021 PAALASKKDPVEA
+1021 PAVLASKKDPVEA

>member
-9 KTYTVGDTV
+9 KTYTVGDNV
-18 VHALN
+18 VNALG

-125 ALEKVGLGDQLSKR
+125 ALEKVGLGDQLHKR

-205 AYSTRIVQLRDGNL
+205 QYSTRIVNLRDGHV

-227 PDEAEINAVRS
+227 PDEAEVNAART
-238 APPKYAKG
+238 APPKVSKG

-289 LSTGINNFIDQVQ
+289 LSTGINLFIDQVQ

-314 KTEQDYAALMG
+314 KTEQDFAALMG

-344 YIDDSLDQMMSATT
+344 FIDDSLDQMMSATT

-364 LPAFKEFLDDH
+364 LPAFKEFLDEH

-394 KVFSE
+394 KVYSA

-407 TTIFENMGPAMGGI
+407 TTIFDNMGPAFSDI
-421 SDMMGAMGSM
+421 SNMMGAMGNM
-431 GGGFTIFDQM
+431 GGGFTTFEQM
-441 IDNEDLI
+441 IDNKPLI
-448 HSQYELVGS
+448 QSQYELVGKN
-457 DSEWADD
+457 SEWADD

-477 ISNMVLYMLGI
+477 VSNMTLYMLGV
-488 KDQTE
+488 KDQSE
-493 IADILIEMFTNPD
+493 IADILVELFTNPD

-514 MDVEDFIGMTFLVV
+514 MEVDDFVGMTFLVV
-528 PDSAYF
+528 PDSAYY
-534 YESEDTFTVDGKVH
+534 YESEETFTVDGKVH

-559 YDAEKFVKENGVE
+559 YDAERFVKENGVE
-572 ITISG
+572 LTISG
-577 VIRPSTN
+577 VIRPSKS

-604 QEIIRESDVVRAQE
+604 QEIIRDSDVVRAQE
-618 KLPGYDITTG
+618 KLPDYDVTTG
-628 LEFDEGQYLGLSD
+628 KEFDQGQYLGLSNRD
-641 SEKADL
+641 KADL
-647 FDDFIHNNDEVMIQI
+647 FDDFIKDNHEVMIRI
-662 MLDYIKAA
+662 MVDYIKAA
-670 EEKPDE
+670 EQKPE
-676 DSPVASMTK
+676 QDSEIAGMSK
-685 DEKIT
+685 DEKISFIMENFADLADSHPEIYKSIILGMMKQT
-690 YVMEQFDSLA
+690 IGDAYESYAGYFESMTAEQLKAFMEQS
-700 DTHPELFKSIMVGM
+700 G
-714 TKQSMVEQGMDQA
+714 G
-727 SIDRILVLFDSMS
+727 
-740 ASDLKN
+740 
-746 AMAQAGNSSDG
+746 SSTES
-757 EKALRGYLQSLTEDE
+757 EKALRGYLQSLSDNELTTMVTKVKTGGSEDSS
-772 LGKMVNQIMGNQIT
+772 
-786 DDTDIRDRYTDEQ
+786 DIRDRYTDEQ
-799 LIQAFKLS
+799 LIEAFETS
-807 YLDYSDEQKAILY
+807 YYKYSDAQKAILY
-820 NEYMPNTLSKNDMDD
+820 DEYMPDMLSENDKDD
-835 VMEMLGW
+835 VMEMFGW

-858 ASKDYIAALIDQYNA
+858 ASKDYISAMIDQYNK
-873 DCEQDGHEEDAIHY
+873 DCEEDGHEEDAIHY
-887 TDLIGLMMS
+887 TDLVGMMMS

-964 FAAGM
+964 FTAGM
-969 IGIIITVLL
+969 IGIIVTILL

-983 WIVQGLSGMSGIN
+983 WIVQELSGMSGIN
-996 AVLPWWGALG
+996 AVLPWWGAVG
-1006 LVAISMALTLIAGLF
+1006 LVAISMVLTLIAGLF
-1021 PAALASKKDPVEA
+1021 PAWLASKKDPVEA

>member
-9 KTYTVGDTV
+9 KTYTVGDNV

-106 LALTVSGVPKA
+106 LALTVSGVPRA

-169 TGALDTVTS
+169 TGALDTATS
-178 VQIMELLKEISKDKL
+178 VQIMELLKDISKDKL

-219 IGDSDPYE
+219 IGDTDPYE
-227 PDEAEINAVRS
+227 PDEAEINAVRT
-238 APPKYAKG
+238 APPRVAKG
-246 KARMSTKTAFSLSLN
+246 KARMSTKTAFALSLN

-314 KTEQDYAALMG
+314 KTEQDFAALMG
-325 AMQQTQ
+325 AMQQTR
-331 ENVEGR
+331 EDVEGR

-344 YIDDSLDQMMSATT
+344 FIDDSLDQMMSATT

-364 LPAFKEFLDDH
+364 LKSFKEFLDENEDL
-375 ADELEDY
+375 LEDY

-394 KVFSE
+394 KVYSA

-407 TTIFENMGPAMGGI
+407 STIFDNMGPAFSDI
-421 SDMMGAMGSM
+421 SNMMGAMGNM
-431 GGGFTIFDQM
+431 GGGFTIFEQM

-448 HSQYELVGS
+448 HSQYELVG
-457 DSEWADD
+457 DQSEWADD
-464 PTEIMLVLDKNNA
+464 PTEIMLILDKNNA
-477 ISNMVLYMLGI
+477 ISNMTLYMLGV
-488 KDQTE
+488 KDQSE
-493 IADILIEMFTNPD
+493 ISEILIELFTNPD
-506 YKVPKTDP
+506 YEVPKTDP
-514 MDVEDFIGMTFLVV
+514 MDVDDFVGMSFLVV
-528 PDSAYF
+528 PDSAYY
-534 YESEDTFTVDGKVH
+534 YESEETFKVDGKVH

-559 YDAEKFVKENGVE
+559 YDSEKFAKENGVE
-572 ITISG
+572 ITVSG
-577 VIRPSTN
+577 VIRPSKN

-604 QEIIRESDVVRAQE
+604 QDIIRDSDVVRAQE
-618 KLPGYDITTG
+618 KVPGYDITTG
-628 LEFDEGQYLGLSD
+628 KEFDEGQYLKLTERD
-641 SEKADL
+641 KADL
-647 FDDFIHNNDEVMIQI
+647 FDDFIKNNDEVMIQI
-662 MLDYIKAA
+662 MVDYITAA
-670 EEKPDE
+670 EQKPE
-676 DSPVASMTK
+676 QDSPVAGMTK
-685 DEKIT
+685 DEKVT
-690 YVMEQFDSLA
+690 YVMEQFETLA
-700 DTHPELFKSIMVGM
+700 DTHPDIYKSIMLGM
-714 TKQSMVEQGMDQA
+714 MKQTLGSGYDSYASYFETMTAEQ
-727 SIDRILVLFDSMS
+727 
-740 ASDLKN
+740 LK
-746 AMAQAGNSSDG
+746 ALMAQSGGSSTES
-757 EKALRGYLQSLTEDE
+757 EKALRGYLQSLPEAD
-772 LGKMVNQIMGNQIT
+772 LSSMVSKIMNGGAET
-786 DDTDIRDRYTDEQ
+786 DSDVRDRYTDEQ

-807 YLDYSDEQKAILY
+807 YLEYSDAQKAILY
-820 NEYMPNTLSKNDMDD
+820 DEYMPDMLSENSKDD
-835 VMEMLGW
+835 VMEMFGW

-858 ASKDYIAALIDQYNA
+858 ASKDFIADLIDQYNKDA
-873 DCEQDGHEEDAIHY
+873 EDDGREEDSIHY
-887 TDLIGLMMS
+887 TDIVGMLMS
-896 SITIIIDV
+896 SVTIIIDV

-916 LVVSSIMIGIITYIS
+916 LIVSSIMIGIITYIS

-969 IGIIITVLL
+969 IGIIITILL

-983 WIVQGLSGMSGIN
+983 WIVQELSGMSGIN
-996 AVLPWWGALG
+996 AVLPWWGAVG
-1006 LVAISMALTLIAGLF
+1006 LVAISMILTLIAGLF
-1021 PAALASKKDPVEA
+1021 PATLASKKDPVEA

>member
-23 GISLNFRNS
+23 GISLSFRNS

-125 ALEKVGLGDQLSKR
+125 ALEKVGLGDQLNKR

-205 AYSTRIVQLRDGNL
+205 AYSTRIVQLRDGHL

-227 PDEAEINAVRS
+227 PTEQEIQEVRT
-238 APPKYAKG
+238 APPRVAKG

-289 LSTGINNFIDQVQ
+289 LSTGINNFIDHVQ

-314 KTEQDYAALMG
+314 KTEQDYAALMS

-331 ENVEGR
+331 EEVEGR

-344 YIDDSLDQMMSATT
+344 YIDDSINKFVSASS

-364 LPAFKEFLDDH
+364 LPALKEFLDENE
-375 ADELEDY
+375 ALLEDY

-394 KVFSE
+394 RVYSE
-399 DGKTQVNP
+399 DGRTQVNP
-407 TTIFENMGPAMGGI
+407 TTIFENMGPAFGGV
-421 SDMMGAMGSM
+421 SDMMGALGSM
-431 GGGFTIFDQM
+431 GGLRTFEQM

-448 HSQYELVGS
+448 HSQYELVGK
-457 DSEWADD
+457 DSEWADE

-477 ISNMVLYMLGI
+477 LSNMTLYMLGI
-488 KDQTE
+488 KDQDE
-493 IADILIEMFTNPD
+493 IADILIKVFTDPD
-506 YKVPKTDP
+506 YEIPSTKP
-514 MDVEDFIGMTFLVV
+514 MDVDDFVGMTFLVV

-534 YESEDTFTVDGKVH
+534 YESEETFTVDGKVY
-548 HIWKDVRNDPD
+548 HIWKDIRNDPD
-559 YDAEKFVKENGVE
+559 FDSEKFIKENGVE

-577 VIRPSTN
+577 VIRPSAN
-584 AMAASISSPIAYNTS
+584 AMAASISSPIAYSTS
-599 LQAYM
+599 LQEYM
-604 QEIIRESDVVRAQE
+604 QEIVRDSDVVRAQE
-618 KLPGYDITTG
+618 RIPEYDITTG
-628 LEFDEGQYLGLSD
+628 LEFDRGQYLGLSD
-641 SEKADL
+641 RDKADL
-647 FDDFIHNNDEVMIQI
+647 FDDYIRENDQVMIQI
-662 MLDYIKAA
+662 MIDYIKAA
-670 EEKPDE
+670 EQAPDQDAALE
-676 DSPVASMTK
+676 GMSKDDKVAF
-685 DEKIT
+685 
-690 YVMEQFDSLA
+690 VMEQFATLA
-700 DTHPELFKSIMVGM
+700 DSHPDVYKSIMLGM
-714 TKQSMVEQGMDQA
+714 MKQNMGDAYNSYAGYFEAMTTEQ
-727 SIDRILVLFDSMS
+727 LS
-740 ASDLKN
+740 AL
-746 AMAQAGNSSDG
+746 MAQAGGSAADS
-757 EKALRGYLQSLTEDE
+757 EKALRGYLQSLADAD
-772 LGKMVNQIMGNQIT
+772 LDAMVVKIKTGESNSS
-786 DDTDIRDRYTDEQ
+786 TDIRDRYTDDQ

-807 YLDYSDEQKAILY
+807 YLDYSDAQKAILY
-820 NEYMPNTLSKNDMDD
+820 DEYMPNMLSENDMDD
-835 VMEMLGW
+835 IMRRLGW
-842 YLDEEPASIS
+842 YLDEEPNSIS

-858 ASKDYIAALIDQYNA
+858 AAKDYIVEMIDQYNEDAIA
-873 DCEQDGHEEDAIHY
+873 DGREEDEIHY
-887 TDLIGLMMS
+887 TDMIGLMMS

-969 IGIIITVLL
+969 IGIIVTILL

-1006 LVAISMALTLIAGLF
+1006 LVAISMVLTLIAGLF

>member
-9 KTYTVGDTV
+9 KTYTVGDNV
-18 VHALN
+18 VNALG

-117 ERRRRARE
+117 ERRRRAKE
-125 ALEKVGLGDQLSKR
+125 ALEKVGLGDQLHKR

-205 AYSTRIVQLRDGNL
+205 QYSTRIVNLRDGHV

-227 PDEAEINAVRS
+227 PDESEVNAART
-238 APPKYAKG
+238 APPKVTKG

-289 LSTGINNFIDQVQ
+289 LSTGINLFIDQVQ

-331 ENVEGR
+331 QDVAGR
-337 EPDDHTI
+337 EPDDHTVF
-344 YIDDSLDQMMSATT
+344 IDDSLDQMMSATT

-364 LPAFKEFLDDH
+364 LPAFKEFLDEH
-375 ADELEDY
+375 AEELADY

-394 KVFSE
+394 KVYSE

-407 TTIFENMGPAMGGI
+407 TTIFENMGPAMGDI
-421 SDMMGAMGSM
+421 SDMMGALGSM
-431 GGGFTIFDQM
+431 GGGFNTFEQM
-441 IDNEDLI
+441 IDNEHLI
-448 HSQYELVGS
+448 HSQYELVGKN
-457 DSEWADD
+457 SEWADD

-488 KDQTE
+488 KDQSE
-493 IADILIEMFTNPD
+493 IPDMLIKIFTDPD
-506 YKVPKTDP
+506 YEIPKTDP
-514 MDVEDFIGMTFLVV
+514 MEIDDFVGMTFLVV
-528 PDSAYF
+528 PDSAYY
-534 YESEDTFTVDGKVH
+534 YESEETFTVDGKVH

-559 YDAEKFVKENGVE
+559 YDAERFVKENGIE

-577 VIRPSTN
+577 VIRPSKN

-599 LQAYM
+599 LQSYM
-604 QEIIRESDVVRAQE
+604 QEIIRDSDVVRAQE
-618 KLPGYDITTG
+618 KLPDYDITTG
-628 LEFDEGQYLGLSD
+628 KEFDRGQYLGLSAK
-641 SEKADL
+641 EKADL
-647 FDDFIHNNDEVMIQI
+647 FDDFIKENDEVMIQI
-662 MLDYIKAA
+662 MIDYIKAA
-670 EEKPDE
+670 EKNPEQDAEIAGMSKE
-676 DSPVASMTK
+676 
-685 DEKIT
+685 EKINLI
-690 YVMEQFDSLA
+690 MESMEDMV
-700 DTHPELFKSIMVGM
+700 DTHPELYKSIIIGM
-714 TKQSMVEQGMDQA
+714 TKQSMGSSYNDMIAGM
-727 SIDRILVLFDSMS
+727 LEGMS
-740 ASDLKN
+740 AAELKA
-746 AMAQAGNSSDG
+746 AMAQSGGSATES
-757 EKALRGYLQSLTEDE
+757 EKALRGYLQSLSDE
-772 LGKMVNQIMGNQIT
+772 ELNSAVIKLKGGNVT
-786 DDTDIRDRYTDEQ
+786 SDDIRDRYTDEQ
-799 LIQAFKLS
+799 LVEAFLAT
-807 YLDYSDEQKAILY
+807 YNTYSDDQKSILY
-820 NEYMPNTLSKNDMDD
+820 DEYMPSLLSPNSKDK
-835 VMEMLGW
+835 VMARFGW
-842 YLDEEPASIS
+842 YLDEQPASIS

-858 ASKDYIAALIDQYNA
+858 ASKDYIAALIDEYNK
-873 DCEQDGHEEDAIHY
+873 DCEEDDRKEDAIHY
-887 TDLIGLMMS
+887 TDLVGMMMS

-916 LVVSSIMIGIITYIS
+916 LIVSSIMIGIITYIS

-969 IGIIITVLL
+969 IGIIITILL

-983 WIVQGLSGMSGIN
+983 WIVQGLSGMTGIH
-996 AVLPWWGALG
+996 AVLPWWGAVG
-1006 LVAISMALTLIAGLF
+1006 LVVISMALTLIAGLF
-1021 PAALASKKDPVEA
+1021 PAVLASKKDPVEA

>member
-9 KTYTVGDTV
+9 KTYTVGDNV
-18 VHALN
+18 VNALG

-125 ALEKVGLGDQLSKR
+125 ALEKVGLGDQLNKR

-205 AYSTRIVQLRDGNL
+205 QYSTRIVNLRDGHV

-227 PDEAEINAVRS
+227 PDEAEVNAART
-238 APPKYAKG
+238 APPRVSKG

-289 LSTGINNFIDQVQ
+289 LSTGINLFIDHVQ

-314 KTEQDYAALMG
+314 KTEQDYSALMG
-325 AMQQTQ
+325 AMQQTKD
-331 ENVEGR
+331 NVAGR

-344 YIDDSLDQMMSATT
+344 YVDDSLGQMMSAST
-358 STVENN
+358 SRVENN
-364 LPAFKEFLDDH
+364 LPAFKEFLDEH
-375 ADELEDY
+375 EAELEDY
-382 VLDIR
+382 ILDIR

-394 KVFSE
+394 KVYSAN
-399 DGKTQVNP
+399 GKTQVNP
-407 TTIFENMGPAMGGI
+407 TTIFENMGPAFSELSG
-421 SDMMGAMGSM
+421 MMGMLGSINT
-431 GGGFTIFDQM
+431 FEQM

-448 HSQYELVGS
+448 HSQYELVGE

-477 ISNMVLYMLGI
+477 VSNMVLYMLGI
-488 KDQTE
+488 KDQKE
-493 IADILIEMFTNPD
+493 IADILVKIFTDPD
-506 YKVPKTDP
+506 YEIPESDP
-514 MDVEDFIGMTFLVV
+514 MDVDDFIGMTFLVV

-534 YESEDTFTVDGKVH
+534 YESEETFTVDGKVH

-572 ITISG
+572 ITVSG
-577 VIRPSTN
+577 VIRPSKD

-604 QEIIRESDVVRAQE
+604 QDLIRESDVVRAQE
-618 KLPGYDITTG
+618 KIPEYDITTG
-628 LEFDEGQYLGLSD
+628 MEFDRGQYLGLSV
-641 SEKADL
+641 SQKADL
-647 FDDFIHNNDEVMIQI
+647 FDSFIMDHKEVMIQI
-662 MLDYIKAA
+662 MIDYLKAA
-670 EEKPDE
+670 EQDPDQ
-676 DSPVASMTK
+676 DDAIASMSK
-685 DEKIT
+685 DDKINLIMT
-690 YVMEQFDSLA
+690 QFESMPQTNPDMYKA
-700 DTHPELFKSIMVGM
+700 IIIGM
-714 TKQSMVEQGMDQA
+714 TKQSLGSSYNDMIAAMLEGMSAEELKALMAQ
-727 SIDRILVLFDSMS
+727 SGGS
-740 ASDLKN
+740 ASD
-746 AMAQAGNSSDG
+746 S
-757 EKALRGYLQSLTEDE
+757 EKALRGYLQSLSDE
-772 LGKMVNQIMGNQIT
+772 ELNATVAKLQGDESDSG
-786 DDTDIRDRYTDEQ
+786 DIRDRYTDEE
-799 LIQAFKLS
+799 LVQAFLNA
-807 YLDYSDEQKAILY
+807 YAGYHDDQKSILY
-820 NEYMPNTLSKNDMDD
+820 DEYMPNLLSPNSTDK
-835 VMEMLGW
+835 VMGMFGW
-842 YLDEEPASIS
+842 YLDENPASIS

-858 ASKDYIAALIDQYNA
+858 ASKDYITALIDQYNK
-873 DCEQDGHEEDAIHY
+873 DCEQDGRNEDAIHY

-916 LVVSSIMIGIITYIS
+916 LIVSSIMIGIITYIS

-949 GDISKVFNAETAIVG
+949 NDISKVFNAETAIVG
-964 FAAGM
+964 LIAGM
-969 IGIIITVLL
+969 IGITVTILL

-983 WIVQGLSGMSGIN
+983 WIVQALAKMPGIH
-996 AVLPWWGALG
+996 AVLPWWGAVG
-1006 LVAISMALTLIAGLF
+1006 LVAISMILTLIAGLF
-1021 PAALASKKDPVEA
+1021 PAVLASKKDPVEA

>member
-106 LALTVSGVPKA
+106 LALTVSGVPRA

-169 TGALDTVTS
+169 TGALDTATS

-219 IGDSDPYE
+219 IGDTDPYE
-227 PDEAEINAVRS
+227 PTEQEIHEVRT
-238 APPKYAKG
+238 APPRVAKG
-246 KARMSTKTAFSLSLN
+246 KAKMATKTAFSLSLN

-314 KTEQDYAALMG
+314 KTEQDYSALMG

-337 EPDDHTI
+337 EPDDHTV
-344 YIDDSLDQMMSATT
+344 YIDDSMDQFVSAST
-358 STVENN
+358 SKVENN
-364 LPAFKEFLDDH
+364 LPAFKEFLDEH
-375 ADELEDY
+375 ADELRNY

-394 KVFSE
+394 RVYSE

-407 TTIFENMGPAMGGI
+407 TTIFENMGPAFSDI
-421 SDMMGAMGSM
+421 SNMMGALGSM
-431 GGGFTIFDQM
+431 GGGFNTFEQM
-441 IDNEDLI
+441 IDNEELI
-448 HSQYELVGS
+448 QSQYELVG
-457 DSEWADD
+457 DNSEWADD

-477 ISNMVLYMLGI
+477 ISNMTLYMLGI
-488 KDQTE
+488 KDQSE
-493 IADILIEMFTNPD
+493 IADMLVELFTNPD
-506 YKVPKTDP
+506 YVIPKTEP
-514 MDVEDFIGMTFLVV
+514 FDVDDFIGMTFLVV
-528 PDSAYF
+528 PDSAYY
-534 YESEDTFTVDGKVH
+534 YESEDTFTVDGKVY
-548 HIWKDVRNDPD
+548 HIWRDVRNDPD
-559 YDAEKFVKENGVE
+559 FDSEKFVKEHGVE

-577 VIRPSTN
+577 LIRPSKD
-584 AMAASISSPIAYNTS
+584 AMAASISSPIAYNTT
-599 LQAYM
+599 LQSYM
-604 QEIIRESDVVRAQE
+604 QEIIRESDVVHAQE
-618 KLPGYDITTG
+618 QIPEYDVTTG
-628 LEFDEGQYLGLSD
+628 KEFDRGQYLGLSTH
-641 SEKADL
+641 EKALL
-647 FDDFIHNNDEVMIQI
+647 FNDYILGNNDAIVEI
-662 MLDYIKAA
+662 MVDYIKASNQGN
-670 EEKPDE
+670 EQ
-676 DSPVASMTK
+676 DSPSAGMTK
-685 DEKIT
+685 DEKVT
-690 YVMEQFDSLA
+690 YVMEQFESLA
-700 DTHPELFKSIMVGM
+700 DSHPDVYKSTMLGM
-714 TKQSMVEQGMDQA
+714 MKQTMGDQYNSFA
-727 SIDRILVLFDSMS
+727 SYFENMS
-740 ASDLKN
+740 AQELK
-746 AMAQAGNSSDG
+746 AMMSQYGNSSTEG
-757 EKALRGYLQSLTEDE
+757 EKALRGYLQSLSDAQ
-772 LGKMVNQIMGNQIT
+772 LNSMVNQIMGGS
-786 DDTDIRDRYTDEQ
+786 DSVDIRDQYTDEQ
-799 LIQAFKLS
+799 LVDAFMKS
-807 YLDYSDEQKAILY
+807 YVGYSDAQKAILY
-820 NEYMPNTLSKNDMDD
+820 DEYMPNMLSENSKDE
-835 VMEMLGW
+835 VMAMFGW

-858 ASKDYIAALIDQYNA
+858 ASKDYIADMIKQYNK
-873 DCEQDGHEEDAIHY
+873 DCEADGREGDSIHY
-887 TDLIGLMMS
+887 TDIIGLMMS

-916 LVVSSIMIGIITYIS
+916 LVVSSS
-931 VLERTKEIGILRS
+931 
-944 IGASK
+944 
-949 GDISKVFNAETAIVG
+949 
-964 FAAGM
+964 
-969 IGIIITVLL
+969 
-978 NFPIS
+978 
-983 WIVQGLSGMSGIN
+983 
-996 AVLPWWGALG
+996 
-1006 LVAISMALTLIAGLF
+1006 
-1021 PAALASKKDPVEA
+1021 
-1034 LRTE
+1034 

>member
-9 KTYTVGDTV
+9 KTYTVGDNV
-18 VHALN
+18 VNALG

-71 MYKDRDWDTYRN
+71 MYTDRDWDTYRN

-125 ALEKVGLGDQLSKR
+125 ALEKVGLGDQLNKR

-205 AYSTRIVQLRDGNL
+205 QYSTRIVNLRDGHV

-227 PDEAEINAVRS
+227 PDEAEVNAART
-238 APPKYAKG
+238 APPRVAKG

-289 LSTGINNFIDQVQ
+289 LSTGINLFIDHVQ

-314 KTEQDYAALMG
+314 KTEQDYSALMG

-331 ENVEGR
+331 QDVEGR

-344 YIDDSLDQMMSATT
+344 YVDDSLGQMMSAST

-364 LPAFKEFLDDH
+364 LPAFKEFLDEH
-375 ADELEDY
+375 ADELADY

-394 KVFSE
+394 RVYSA
-399 DGKTQVNP
+399 DCKTQVNP
-407 TTIFENMGPAMGGI
+407 TTIFDNMGPAFSDI
-421 SDMMGAMGSM
+421 SGMMSMLGSINT
-431 GGGFTIFDQM
+431 FEQM
-441 IDNEDLI
+441 IDNEELI
-448 HSQYELVGS
+448 HSQYELVGD

-464 PTEIMLVLDKNNA
+464 ATEVMLVLDKNNA
-477 ISNMVLYMLGI
+477 VSNMVLYMLGI
-488 KDQTE
+488 KDQSE
-493 IADILIEMFTNPD
+493 IADILVKIFTDPD
-506 YKVPKTDP
+506 YEIPVSDP
-514 MDVEDFIGMTFLVV
+514 MDVDDFIGMTFLVV

-534 YESEDTFTVDGKVH
+534 YESEETFTVDGKVY

-559 YDAEKFVKENGVE
+559 YDAEKFVKENGIELTV
-572 ITISG
+572 SG
-577 VIRPSTN
+577 VIRPSKD

-604 QEIIRESDVVRAQE
+604 QDLIRESDVVRAQE
-618 KLPGYDITTG
+618 KIPEYDITTG
-628 LEFDEGQYLGLSD
+628 LEFDRGQYLGLSA
-641 SEKADL
+641 SQKADL
-647 FDDFIHNNDEVMIQI
+647 FDSFIMDHKEVMIQI
-662 MLDYIKAA
+662 MVDYIKDA
-670 EEKPDE
+670 EQKPEQD
-676 DSPVASMTK
+676 DALTGMSK
-685 DEKIT
+685 DDKISFI
-690 YVMEQFDSLA
+690 MEQFATLPDSNP
-700 DTHPELFKSIMVGM
+700 DIYKSIMLGM
-714 TKQSMVEQGMDQA
+714 MKQTMGSAYDNYAGYFESMTAEQLKSLMEQSGG
-727 SIDRILVLFDSMS
+727 S
-740 ASDLKN
+740 ATES
-746 AMAQAGNSSDG
+746 

-772 LGKMVNQIMGNQIT
+772 LDAMVTKIKGGDT
-786 DDTDIRDRYTDEQ
+786 DTGEDIRDRYTDEQ
-799 LIQAFKLS
+799 LVQAFLTS
-807 YLDYSDEQKAILY
+807 YTGYSDQQKSVLY
-820 NEYMPNTLSKNDMDD
+820 DEYMPDMLSPNSKDT
-835 VMEMLGW
+835 VMSMFGW
-842 YLDEEPASIS
+842 YLDENPASIS

-858 ASKDYIAALIDQYNA
+858 ASKDYIAALIDQYNK
-873 DCEQDGHEEDAIHY
+873 DCEDDGREEDVIHY
-887 TDLIGLMMS
+887 TDLVGMLMS
-896 SITIIIDV
+896 SVTIIIDV

-964 FAAGM
+964 FTAGM
-969 IGIIITVLL
+969 IGIIVTILL

-983 WIVQGLSGMSGIN
+983 WFVQWLSGMSGIH
-996 AVLPWWGALG
+996 AVLPWWGAVG
-1006 LVAISMALTLIAGLF
+1006 LVAISMGLTLLAGLF
-1021 PAALASKKDPVEA
+1021 PAWLASKKDPVEA

>member
-9 KTYTVGDTV
+9 KTYTVGDNV
-18 VHALN
+18 VNALG

-125 ALEKVGLGDQLSKR
+125 ALEKVGLGDQLNKR

-205 AYSTRIVQLRDGNL
+205 QYSTRIVNLRDGHV

-227 PDEAEINAVRS
+227 PDEAEVNAART
-238 APPKYAKG
+238 APPRVSKG

-289 LSTGINNFIDQVQ
+289 LSTGINLFIDHVQ

-314 KTEQDYAALMG
+314 KTEQDYSALMG
-325 AMQQTQ
+325 AMQQTKD
-331 ENVEGR
+331 NVAGR

-344 YIDDSLDQMMSATT
+344 YVDDSLGQMMSAST
-358 STVENN
+358 SRVENN
-364 LPAFKEFLDDH
+364 LPAFKEFLDEH
-375 ADELEDY
+375 EAELEDY
-382 VLDIR
+382 ILDIR

-394 KVFSE
+394 KVYSAN
-399 DGKTQVNP
+399 GKTQVNP
-407 TTIFENMGPAMGGI
+407 TTIFENMGPAFSELSG
-421 SDMMGAMGSM
+421 MMGMLGSINT
-431 GGGFTIFDQM
+431 FEQM

-448 HSQYELVGS
+448 HSQYELVGE

-477 ISNMVLYMLGI
+477 VSNMVLYMLGI
-488 KDQTE
+488 KDQKE
-493 IADILIEMFTNPD
+493 IADILVKIFTDPD
-506 YKVPKTDP
+506 YEIPESDP
-514 MDVEDFIGMTFLVV
+514 MDVDDFIGMTFLVV

-534 YESEDTFTVDGKVH
+534 YESEETFTVDGKVH

-572 ITISG
+572 ITVSG
-577 VIRPSTN
+577 VIRPSKD

-604 QEIIRESDVVRAQE
+604 QDLIRESDVVRAQE
-618 KLPGYDITTG
+618 KIPEYDITTG
-628 LEFDEGQYLGLSD
+628 MEFDRGQYLGLSV
-641 SEKADL
+641 SQKADL
-647 FDDFIHNNDEVMIQI
+647 FDSFIMDHKEVMIQI
-662 MLDYIKAA
+662 MIDYLKAA
-670 EEKPDE
+670 EQDPDQ
-676 DSPVASMTK
+676 DDAIASMSK
-685 DEKIT
+685 DDKINLIMT
-690 YVMEQFDSLA
+690 QFESMPQTNPDMYKA
-700 DTHPELFKSIMVGM
+700 IIIGM
-714 TKQSMVEQGMDQA
+714 TKQSMGSSYNDMIAAMLEGMSAEELKALLAQ
-727 SIDRILVLFDSMS
+727 SGGS
-740 ASDLKN
+740 ASD
-746 AMAQAGNSSDG
+746 S
-757 EKALRGYLQSLTEDE
+757 EKALRGYLQSLSDE
-772 LGKMVNQIMGNQIT
+772 ELNATVAKLQGDESDSG
-786 DDTDIRDRYTDEQ
+786 DIRDRYTDEE
-799 LIQAFKLS
+799 LVQAFLNA
-807 YLDYSDEQKAILY
+807 YAGYHDDQKSILY
-820 NEYMPNTLSKNDMDD
+820 DEYMPNLLSPNSTDK
-835 VMEMLGW
+835 VMGMFGW
-842 YLDEEPASIS
+842 YLDENPASIS

-858 ASKDYIAALIDQYNA
+858 ASKDYITALIDQYNK
-873 DCEQDGHEEDAIHY
+873 DCEQDGRNEDAIHY

-916 LVVSSIMIGIITYIS
+916 LIVSSIMIGIITYIS

-949 GDISKVFNAETAIVG
+949 NDISKVFNAETAIVG
-964 FAAGM
+964 LIAGM
-969 IGIIITVLL
+969 IGITVTILL

-983 WIVQGLSGMSGIN
+983 WIVQALAKMPGIH
-996 AVLPWWGALG
+996 AVLPWWGAVG
-1006 LVAISMALTLIAGLF
+1006 LVAISMILTLIAGLF
-1021 PAALASKKDPVEA
+1021 PAVLASKKDPVEA